1 MEELF
6 GVSMNTI
13 AFWVVLVTVVIFL
26 LLGWVAFR
34 NPVMF
39 KTGLRNIPRR
49 RAQTTLIIFGL
60 MLATVIMTV
69 AFGTGDT
76 VSSTVTDDIYQLTGE
91 TDMLIVWD
99 EEAYPRPED
108 ERVIPLEDVAAWQEQ
123 FAGDPDID
131 GFLPILLETLPVIN
145 VATNLNE
152 SAATVVAYDTSAAA
166 PFGSLRDLDGN
177 VVTVS
182 GNEIVINED
191 LAGEIDAEVGHTL
204 VLLFEGYPLEVVV
217 KAIAPNSFLSGTFN
231 VGASEYPGG
240 TVSFEFLAEV
250 LGRSDI
256 AYAVVVTN
264 AGGVRGGL
272 ERSDVVEAKLNEA
285 LKGTPYRVDPLKK
298 DAIEI
303 AKIVGSIFTTIF
315 IIFGLFSIAAG
326 ILLIFLIFIMLAAE
340 RKPEMGMARAVGAK
354 RRHLVESFLAEGMGY
369 DLGAAIVG
377 LVAGIFVTFGM
388 VELINSV
395 AEEGFGLELRTALTP
410 RSLIVAFCLGVI
422 STFAVIFFAAVRA
435 SRLNIVSAIRD
446 LPEPVAL
453 NPEAATWRG
462 YARAALNAAVAG
474 GAIAVSVFALY
485 RLPDLP
491 IPLMVLLVA
500 ALLFGL
506 VGPWIYVLR
515 GGSFGAPAG
524 ERIGWPE
531 PPVWPVFLVPLSPFY
546 IVAVSI
552 VGVMRDR
559 DPQPPLWLIILGI
572 LLPPIG
578 LLLVAAQDRDRPIA
592 WGAGFGVVGL
602 ALAALFMEWAFSSE
616 SYFFFAGGVSLV
628 FAWAVF
634 TLRYF
639 HVRERA
645 SFTIVAI
652 LLLAFWYISPT
663 GALDFIIGDLEGG
676 PELFFLS
683 GLVMVACGT
692 FLIVYNADILLPPIA
707 TLGARFGRIVPAV
720 KTAVAYPL
728 MARMR
733 TGMTIMMI
741 GLITFSLV
749 MFSTVNDNFEN
760 IFLADD
766 AKGGFD
772 TIVFVNSNNRTD
784 DLLVALQE
792 RGVDTSPIVAV
803 SEQRIA
809 SAGETEIFVDAPDPT
824 DPSAPG
830 RVGTY
835 SVMGVDA
842 AFFGANEFE
851 LKRRAAG
858 YGSDEEVWSAV
869 ATDPTLAVIPGNL
882 TSEGGEFSEFDLL
895 KLDAALVEE
904 GFEPFTLRL
913 HAPGTDLYTNVTV
926 IGQMDDPGDIFW
938 LGIIVQRDTVVAAF
952 PDSDSQRFVIKTT
965 DGIDQ
970 EAFAKSI
977 ESGLPQASAES
988 FQKLLDDQRA
998 ASQGFLL
1005 LFQGFMGLG
1014 LIVGI
1019 AALGVI
1025 AFRAV
1030 VERRQQIGMLR
1041 AIGYQRSMVALSFI
1055 FESGFVALSGIVM
1068 GALMGVSLSW
1078 VLFTSGGIGDAS
1090 QGGDFIVPWLQLIV
1104 ICGIAFGASMIM
1116 TWFPAQ
1122 SASRVAIAEALRYE

>member
-13 AFWVVLVTVVIFL
+13 ATVVVLITAFILAL
-26 LLGWVAFR
+26 LAWVAFR

-76 VSSTVTDDIYQLTGE
+76 VSSTVTEDIYQLTGE
-91 TDMLIVWD
+91 TDMLITWD
-99 EEAYPRPED
+99 EEEFPRPED
-108 ERVIPLEDVAAWQEQ
+108 ERVIPLEDIAVWQAR
-123 FAGDPDID
+123 FADDPDID

-145 VATNLNE
+145 TATNLNE
-152 SAATVVAYDTSAAA
+152 SAATIVAYDTSAAA

-182 GNEIVINED
+182 GNEIVLNED

-204 VLLFEGYPLEVVV
+204 VLLFGGHPVEVVV
-217 KAIAPNSFLSGTFN
+217 AATAPNSFLSGAVD

-240 TVSFEFLAEV
+240 TVSFEFLAEI
-250 LGRSDI
+250 LERSDI

-264 AGGVRGGL
+264 AGGVKDGL
-272 ERSDVVEAKLNEA
+272 ERSDVVEKKLNEA
-285 LKGTPYRVDPLKK
+285 LAGTPYKVEPLKK
-298 DAIEI
+298 DAIEF
-303 AKIVGSIFTTIF
+303 ARFVGSIFTSIF

-369 DLGAAIVG
+369 DLGAAVVG
-377 LVAGIFVTFGM
+377 LIAGVFVTFGM
-388 VELINSV
+388 VALINSV
-395 AEEGFGLELRTALTP
+395 AEEGFGLELRTSLTA
-410 RSLIVAFCLGVI
+410 RSLIVSFCLGVI
-422 STFAVIFFAAVRA
+422 STFIVIFLAAVRA
-435 SRLNIVSAIRD
+435 SRLNIVAAIRD
-446 LPEPVAL
+446 LPEPIVT

-462 YARAALNAAVAG
+462 YARAVLNAAVAG

-485 RLPDLP
+485 RLPDFAGLFT
-491 IPLMVLLVA
+491 IGLLLA
-500 ALLFGL
+500 L
-506 VGPWIYVLR
+506 VGPYLYILR
-515 GGSFGAPAG
+515 GHNFGAPRH
-524 ERIGWPE
+524 ERTSGQGVPLWP
-531 PPVWPVFLVPLSPFY
+531 FILVPLIPFY
-546 IVAVSI
+546 LVALLLVR
-552 VGVMRDR
+552 VMRDR
-559 DPQPPLWLIILGI
+559 DPRVGLWLIILGI
-572 LLPPIG
+572 LLPPLG

-602 ALAALFMEWAFSSE
+602 ALAALFMEWAFSSN

-628 FAWAVF
+628 FGWAVF

-652 LLLAFWYISPT
+652 LLLAFWYVSPT
-663 GALDFIIGDLEGG
+663 GALDFLIGDLEGG

-683 GLVMVACGT
+683 GIVMVACGT

-728 MARMR
+728 TARMR

-749 MFSTVNDNFEN
+749 MFSTVNDNFAN
-760 IFLADD
+760 IFLSDD

-784 DLLVALQE
+784 DLLADLEEQ
-792 RGVDTSPIVAV
+792 GVDTSPIVAV
-803 SEQRIA
+803 SQQRIA
-809 SAGETEIFVDAPDPT
+809 AAFETEIFADVPTPDE
-824 DPSAPG
+824 PSAG
-830 RVGTY
+830 GVVGTFHVIGAD
-835 SVMGVDA
+835 S
-842 AFFGANEFE
+842 AFFDNNEIA

-858 YGSDEEVWSAV
+858 YDSDEAVWSAV
-869 ATDPTLAVIPGNL
+869 ANDATLAVIPGGL
-882 TSEGGEFSEFDLL
+882 TSEGGFDAGDTLR
-895 KLDAALVEE
+895 LDPLLVEE

-913 HAPGTDLYTNVTV
+913 HAPGTDLYTTVTV

-938 LGIIVQRDTVVAAF
+938 LGIILQRDTVVAAF
-952 PDSDSQRFVIKTT
+952 PDSDSQRFVIKTV
-965 DGIDQ
+965 DDIDQ

-977 ESGLPQASAES
+977 ESSLPQASAES

-1068 GALMGVSLSW
+1068 GAVMGVSLSW

-1090 QGGDFIVPWLQLIV
+1090 ESGNFIVPWLQLIV
-1104 ICGIAFGASMIM
+1104 ICGIAFGASMVM

-1122 SASRVAIAEALRYE
+1122 SASRVAVAEALRYE

>member
-1 MEELF
+1 

-13 AFWVVLVTVVIFL
+13 AAVVVVITVGIL
-26 LLGWVAFR
+26 LLLAWVAFR

-99 EEAYPRPED
+99 EEGSPRPED
-108 ERVIPLEDVAAWQEQ
+108 ERVIPLEEVAAWEER
-123 FAGDPDID
+123 FANDPDID

-145 VATNLNE
+145 TATGLNE
-152 SAATVVAYDTSAAA
+152 AGATIVAYDTEAAA

-177 VVTVS
+177 AVTLS
-182 GNEIVINED
+182 GNQVVLNED
-191 LAGEIDAEVGHTL
+191 LAGEVDAEVGHTL
-204 VLLFEGYPLEVVV
+204 VLLYQGYPLEVEVV
-217 KAIAPNSFLSGTFN
+217 AIAPNSFLSGTFN
-231 VGASEYPGG
+231 VGASEFPGG
-240 TVSFEFLAEV
+240 AVSFDFLAEV
-250 LGRSDI
+250 IGRDDI

-272 ERSDVVEAKLNEA
+272 ERSDVVEEKLNEVID
-285 LKGTPYRVDPLKK
+285 GTPYEVQPLKK

-303 AKIVGSIFTTIF
+303 AKLVGSVFTTVF

-377 LVAGIFVTFGM
+377 LVAGVFVTFGM
-388 VELINSV
+388 VGLINAF
-395 AEEGFGLELRTALTP
+395 AETGLGLELRTNLTP
-410 RSLIVAFCLGVI
+410 RSLVVAFCLGVI
-422 STFAVIFFAAVRA
+422 STFIVIFFAAVRA
-435 SRLNIVSAIRD
+435 SRLNIVAAIRD
-446 LPEPVAL
+446 LPEPIVT

-462 YARAALNAAVAG
+462 YARAVLNAAVGG

-485 RLPDLP
+485 RLPDFA
-491 IPLMVLLVA
+491 PLFTI

-506 VGPWIYVLR
+506 VGPYVHMLR
-515 GGSFGAPAG
+515 RQNFGAPRH
-524 ERIGWPE
+524 ERIAGQRIPLWP
-531 PPVWPVFLVPLSPFY
+531 FLLVPLIPFY
-546 IVAVSI
+546 LVALLIVR
-552 VGVMRDR
+552 VMRDR
-559 DPQPPLWLIILGI
+559 NPQVSFWLIVLGI
-572 LLPPIG
+572 LLPPVG
-578 LLLVAAQDRDRPIA
+578 LVLIASQDRDRPIA

-602 ALAALFMEWAFSSE
+602 ALAALFMEWAFSSD
-616 SYFFFAGGVSLV
+616 SYFFFAGGMSLA
-628 FAWAVF
+628 FGWAAF

-639 HVRERA
+639 RLHERI
-645 SFTIVAI
+645 SFTILAC
-652 LLLAFWYISPT
+652 LLLAFWYVSPA

-683 GLVMVACGT
+683 GIVMVACGT
-692 FLIVYNADILLPPIA
+692 FLVVYNADILLPPIA
-707 TLGARFGRIVPAV
+707 TLGARLGRIVPAV

-728 MARMR
+728 TARMR

-749 MFSTVNDNFEN
+749 MFSTVNDNFDN
-760 IFLADD
+760 IFLSDD

-772 TIVFVNSNNRTD
+772 TIVFVNSNNRAD
-784 DLLVALQE
+784 DLVAALEQN
-792 RGVDTSPIVAV
+792 GVDTGPIVAV

-809 SAGETEIFVDAPDPT
+809 SAGETEIFVDAP
-824 DPSAPG
+824 SGPG
-830 RVGTY
+830 VAGTY
-835 SVMGVDA
+835 TVIGADA
-842 AFFGANEFE
+842 AFFATNEFE

-858 YGSDEEVWSAV
+858 YASDEAVWAAV
-869 ATDPTLAVIPGNL
+869 ASDPTLAVIPGNL
-882 TSEGGEFSEFDLL
+882 TSEGGDFSEFDLL
-895 KLDAALVEE
+895 KLDPALVGE
-904 GFEPFTLRL
+904 GFEPFILHL
-913 HAPGTDLYTNVTV
+913 HAPGTDLNTSVTV
-926 IGQMDDPGDIFW
+926 IGQMDDPADIFW
-938 LGIIVQRDTVVAAF
+938 AAIIVQRDTVVAAF
-952 PDSDSQRFVIKTT
+952 PDSDSQRFVIKTR
-965 DGIDQ
+965 DGTDQ

-1014 LIVGI
+1014 LIIGI

-1041 AIGYQRSMVALSFI
+1041 AIGYQRSMVALSFV
-1055 FESGFVALSGIVM
+1055 FESGFVALSGIIL
-1068 GALMGVSLSW
+1068 GAVLGVSLSW
-1078 VLFTSGGIGDAS
+1078 VLFTSGGIGEAS
-1090 QGGDFIVPWLQLIV
+1090 EGADFIVPWLQLIV

-1122 SASRVAIAEALRYE
+1122 SASRVAVAEALRYE

>member
-13 AFWVVLVTVVIFL
+13 ATVVVLITAFILAL
-26 LLGWVAFR
+26 LAWVAFR

-76 VSSTVTDDIYQLTGE
+76 VSSTVTEDIYELTGE
-91 TDMLIVWD
+91 TDMLMTWD
-99 EEAYPRPED
+99 EEEFPRPED
-108 ERVIPLEDVAAWQEQ
+108 ERVISLEDVAVWQEQ
-123 FAGDPDID
+123 FADDPDID
-131 GFLPILLETLPVIN
+131 GFLPLLLETLPVIN
-145 VATNLNE
+145 TATNLNE
-152 SAATVVAYDTSAAA
+152 SAATIVAYDTSAAA

-177 VVTVS
+177 VVTVT
-182 GNEIVINED
+182 GNEIVLNED

-204 VLLFEGYPLEVVV
+204 VLLFGGHPVEVVV
-217 KAIAPNSFLSGTFN
+217 AATAPNSFLSGAVD

-240 TVSFEFLAEV
+240 TVSFEFLAEI
-250 LGRSDI
+250 LERSDI

-264 AGGVRGGL
+264 AGGVKDGL
-272 ERSDVVEAKLNEA
+272 ERSDVVEKKLNEA
-285 LKGTPYRVDPLKK
+285 LAGTPYKVEPLKK
-298 DAIEI
+298 DAIEF
-303 AKIVGSIFTTIF
+303 ARFVGSIFTSIF

-388 VELINSV
+388 VALINSV
-395 AEEGFGLELRTALTP
+395 AEEGFGLELRTSLTA
-410 RSLIVAFCLGVI
+410 RSLIVSFCLGVI
-422 STFAVIFFAAVRA
+422 STFIVIFLAAVRA
-435 SRLNIVSAIRD
+435 SRLNIVAAIRD
-446 LPEPVAL
+446 LPEPIVT

-462 YARAALNAAVAG
+462 YARAVLNAAVAG

-485 RLPDLP
+485 RLPDFAGLFT
-491 IPLMVLLVA
+491 IGLLLA
-500 ALLFGL
+500 L
-506 VGPWIYVLR
+506 VGPYLYILR
-515 GGSFGAPAG
+515 GHNFGAPRH
-524 ERIGWPE
+524 ERIPGQR
-531 PPVWPVFLVPLSPFY
+531 VPLWPFILFPLIPFY
-546 IVAVSI
+546 LVALLLVR
-552 VGVMRDR
+552 VMRDR
-559 DPQPPLWLIILGI
+559 DPRVGLWLIILGI
-572 LLPPIG
+572 LLPPLG
-578 LLLVAAQDRDRPIA
+578 LLLVAAQDRHRPIA

-602 ALAALFMEWAFSSE
+602 ALAALFMEWAFSSN

-628 FAWAVF
+628 FGWAVF

-652 LLLAFWYISPT
+652 LLLAFWYVSPT
-663 GALDFIIGDLEGG
+663 GALDFLIGDLEGG

-683 GLVMVACGT
+683 GIVMVACGT

-728 MARMR
+728 TARMR

-749 MFSTVNDNFEN
+749 MFSTVNDNFAN
-760 IFLADD
+760 IFLSDD

-784 DLLVALQE
+784 DLLADLEEQ
-792 RGVDTSPIVAV
+792 GVDTSSIVAV
-803 SEQRIA
+803 SQQRIA
-809 SAGETEIFVDAPDPT
+809 AAFETEIFADVPTPDE
-824 DPSAPG
+824 PSAG
-830 RVGTY
+830 GVVGTFHVIGAD
-835 SVMGVDA
+835 S
-842 AFFGANEFE
+842 AFFDNNEIA

-858 YGSDEEVWSAV
+858 YDSDEAVWSAV
-869 ATDPTLAVIPGNL
+869 ANDATLAVIPGGL
-882 TSEGGEFSEFDLL
+882 TSEGGFDAGDTLR
-895 KLDAALVEE
+895 LDPLLVEE
-904 GFEPFTLRL
+904 GFEPFTLRF
-913 HAPGTDLYTNVTV
+913 HAPGTDLYTTVTV

-938 LGIIVQRDTVVAAF
+938 LGIILQRDTVVAAF
-952 PDSDSQRFVIKTT
+952 PDSDSQRFVIKTV
-965 DGIDQ
+965 DDIDQ

-977 ESGLPQASAES
+977 ESSLPQASAES

-1068 GALMGVSLSW
+1068 GAVMGVSLSW

-1090 QGGDFIVPWLQLIV
+1090 ESGNFIVPWLQLIV
-1104 ICGIAFGASMIM
+1104 ICGIAFGASMVM

-1122 SASRVAIAEALRYE
+1122 SASRVAVAEALRYE

>member
-13 AFWVVLVTVVIFL
+13 AAVVVVITVGIL
-26 LLGWVAFR
+26 LLLAFVAVR

-99 EEAYPRPED
+99 EEGSPRPED
-108 ERVIPLEDVAAWQEQ
+108 ERVIPLEEVAAWEER
-123 FAGDPDID
+123 FANDPDID

-145 VATNLNE
+145 TATGLNE
-152 SAATVVAYDTSAAA
+152 AGATIVAYDTEAAA

-177 VVTVS
+177 AVTLS
-182 GNEIVINED
+182 GNQVVLNED
-191 LAGEIDAEVGHTL
+191 LAGEVDAEVGHTL
-204 VLLFEGYPLEVVV
+204 VLLYQGYPVEVEVV
-217 KAIAPNSFLSGTFN
+217 AIAPNSFLSGTFN
-231 VGASEYPGG
+231 VGASEFPGG
-240 TVSFEFLAEV
+240 AVSFDFLAE
-250 LGRSDI
+250 LIGRDDI

-264 AGGVRGGL
+264 AGRVRDGL
-272 ERSDVVEAKLNEA
+272 ERSDVVEEKLNEVID
-285 LKGTPYRVDPLKK
+285 GTPYEVQPLKK

-303 AKIVGSIFTTIF
+303 ARLVGSVFTTVF

-377 LVAGIFVTFGM
+377 LVAGVFVTFGM
-388 VELINSV
+388 VALINAF
-395 AEEGFGLELRTALTP
+395 AETGLGLELRTNLTP
-410 RSLIVAFCLGVI
+410 RSLVVAFCLGVI
-422 STFAVIFFAAVRA
+422 STFIVIFFAAVRA
-435 SRLNIVSAIRD
+435 SRLNIVAAIRD
-446 LPEPVAL
+446 LPEPIVT

-462 YARAALNAAVAG
+462 YARAVLNAAVVG

-485 RLPDLP
+485 RLPDSA
-491 IPLMVLLVA
+491 PLFTI

-506 VGPWIYVLR
+506 VGPYVHMLR
-515 GGSFGAPAG
+515 RQNFGAPRH
-524 ERIGWPE
+524 ERIAGQRIPLWP
-531 PPVWPVFLVPLSPFY
+531 FLLVPLIPFY
-546 IVAVSI
+546 LVALLIVR
-552 VGVMRDR
+552 VMRDR
-559 DPQPPLWLIILGI
+559 NPRVGFWLIVLGI
-572 LLPPIG
+572 LLPPVG
-578 LLLVAAQDRDRPIA
+578 LVLIASQDRDRPIA

-602 ALAALFMEWAFSSE
+602 ALAALFMEWAFSSD
-616 SYFFFAGGVSLV
+616 SYFFFAAGMSLA
-628 FAWAVF
+628 FGWAAF

-639 HVRERA
+639 RLHERI
-645 SFTIVAI
+645 SFTILAC
-652 LLLAFWYISPT
+652 LLLAFWYVSPA

-683 GLVMVACGT
+683 GIVMVACGT
-692 FLIVYNADILLPPIA
+692 FLVVYNADILLPPIA
-707 TLGARFGRIVPAV
+707 TLGARLGRIVPAV

-728 MARMR
+728 TARMR

-749 MFSTVNDNFEN
+749 MFSTVNDNFDN
-760 IFLADD
+760 IFLSDD

-772 TIVFVNSNNRTD
+772 TIVFVNSNNRAD
-784 DLLVALQE
+784 DLVAALEQN
-792 RGVDTSPIVAV
+792 GVDTAPIVAV

-809 SAGETEIFVDAPDPT
+809 FAGETEIFVDAL
-824 DPSAPG
+824 SGPG
-830 RVGTY
+830 VAGTY
-835 SVMGVDA
+835 TVIGADA
-842 AFFGANEFE
+842 AFFATNNFE

-858 YGSDEEVWSAV
+858 YASDEEVWAAV
-869 ATDPTLAVIPGNL
+869 AADPTLAVIPGNL
-882 TSEGGEFSEFDLL
+882 TSEGGDFSEFDLL
-895 KLDAALVEE
+895 KLDPALVGE
-904 GFEPFTLRL
+904 GFQPFTLHL
-913 HAPGTDLYTNVTV
+913 HAPGTDLNTSVTV
-926 IGQMDDPGDIFW
+926 IGQMDDPADIFW
-938 LGIIVQRDTVVAAF
+938 AAIIVQRDTVVAAF
-952 PDSDSQRFVIKTT
+952 PDSDSQRFVLKTR
-965 DGIDQ
+965 DGTDQ

-1014 LIVGI
+1014 LIIGI

-1041 AIGYQRSMVALSFI
+1041 AIGYQRSMVALSFV
-1055 FESGFVALSGIVM
+1055 FESGFVALSGIIL
-1068 GALMGVSLSW
+1068 GAVLGVSLSW
-1078 VLFTSGGIGDAS
+1078 VLFTSGGIGEAS
-1090 QGGDFIVPWLQLIV
+1090 EGADFIVPWLQLIV
-1104 ICGIAFGASMIM
+1104 ICGIAFGASMIL

-1122 SASRVAIAEALRYE
+1122 SASRVAVAEALRYE

>member
-13 AFWVVLVTVVIFL
+13 AFWVVLVTVLIFL

-76 VSSTVTDDIYQLTGE
+76 VSSTVTDDIYELTGE

-152 SAATVVAYDTSAAA
+152 SAATVVAYDTGAAA

-231 VGASEYPGG
+231 VGASEFPGG

-264 AGGVRGGL
+264 AGGVRDGL
-272 ERSDVVEAKLNEA
+272 ERSDVVEAKLSKA
-285 LKGTPYRVDPLKK
+285 LEGTPYRVDPLKK

-303 AKIVGSIFTTIF
+303 AKIFGSIFTTIF

-395 AEEGFGLELRTALTP
+395 AEEGFGLELRTTLTP

-422 STFAVIFFAAVRA
+422 STFLVIFLAAIRA

-446 LPEPVAL
+446 LPEPIVT

-462 YARAALNAAVAG
+462 YARAVLNAAVAG

-485 RLPDLP
+485 RLPDFAWVFT
-491 IPLMVLLVA
+491 I

-506 VGPWIYVLR
+506 VGPFLYVLR
-515 GGSFGAPAG
+515 RHNFGAPRH
-524 ERIGWPE
+524 ERIAGQGVLLWPF
-531 PPVWPVFLVPLSPFY
+531 VLFPLIPFY
-546 IVAVSI
+546 LVAMLV
-552 VGVMRDR
+552 VRVMRDR
-559 DPQPPLWLIILGI
+559 EPRPGLWLIIVGI
-572 LLPPIG
+572 LLPPVG
-578 LLLVAAQDRDRPIA
+578 LLLVASQDRDRPIA

-602 ALAALFMEWAFSSE
+602 ALAALFMEWAFSSN

-652 LLLAFWYISPT
+652 LLLAFWYVSPT

-683 GLVMVACGT
+683 GIVMVACGT

-707 TLGARFGRIVPAV
+707 TA
-720 KTAVAYPL
+720 
-728 MARMR
+728 
-733 TGMTIMMI
+733 
-741 GLITFSLV
+741 
-749 MFSTVNDNFEN
+749 
-760 IFLADD
+760 
-766 AKGGFD
+766 GG
-772 TIVFVNSNNRTD
+772 
-784 DLLVALQE
+784 
-792 RGVDTSPIVAV
+792 
-803 SEQRIA
+803 
-809 SAGETEIFVDAPDPT
+809 
-824 DPSAPG
+824 
-830 RVGTY
+830 
-835 SVMGVDA
+835 
-842 AFFGANEFE
+842 
-851 LKRRAAG
+851 
-858 YGSDEEVWSAV
+858 
-869 ATDPTLAVIPGNL
+869 
-882 TSEGGEFSEFDLL
+882 
-895 KLDAALVEE
+895 
-904 GFEPFTLRL
+904 
-913 HAPGTDLYTNVTV
+913 APGTH
-926 IGQMDDPGDIFW
+926 
-938 LGIIVQRDTVVAAF
+938 
-952 PDSDSQRFVIKTT
+952 
-965 DGIDQ
+965 
-970 EAFAKSI
+970 
-977 ESGLPQASAES
+977 
-988 FQKLLDDQRA
+988 RA
-998 ASQGFLL
+998 
-1005 LFQGFMGLG
+1005 
-1014 LIVGI
+1014 
-1019 AALGVI
+1019 
-1025 AFRAV
+1025 
-1030 VERRQQIGMLR
+1030 RRQDGRRLSPHGPHAHRHDDHDDRSHHLLPRHVLHRQRQLR
-1041 AIGYQRSMVALSFI
+1041 QHLPLRRR
-1055 FESGFVALSGIVM
+1055 
-1068 GALMGVSLSW
+1068 
-1078 VLFTSGGIGDAS
+1078 
-1090 QGGDFIVPWLQLIV
+1090 QG
-1104 ICGIAFGASMIM
+1104 
-1116 TWFPAQ
+1116 
-1122 SASRVAIAEALRYE
+1122 RLRHHRLRQQ

>member
-1 MEELF
+1 MEEIF

-13 AFWVVLVTVVIFL
+13 AAVVVVITVGIL
-26 LLGWVAFR
+26 LLLAFVAFR

-76 VSSTVTDDIYQLTGE
+76 VSSTVTDDIYQLAGE

-99 EEAYPRPED
+99 EEGSPRPED
-108 ERVIPLEDVAAWQEQ
+108 ERVIPLEEVAAWEER
-123 FAGDPDID
+123 FANDPDID

-145 VATNLNE
+145 TATGLNE
-152 SAATVVAYDTSAAA
+152 AGATIVAYDTTAAA

-182 GNEIVINED
+182 GNEIVVNED
-191 LAGEIDAEVGHTL
+191 LAGEIDAEVGQTL
-204 VLLFEGYPLEVVV
+204 VLLLGGYPVEVVV
-217 KAIAPNSFLSGTFN
+217 AAIAPNSFLSGTFN
-231 VGASEYPGG
+231 IGASEYPGG
-240 TVSFEFLAEV
+240 TVSFDFLSGILELDEV
-250 LGRSDI
+250 

-264 AGGVRGGL
+264 AGGVRDGL
-272 ERSDVVEAKLNEA
+272 ERSDVVEEKLHEVID
-285 LKGTPYRVDPLKK
+285 GTPYEVQPLKK

-303 AKIVGSIFTTIF
+303 AKLVGSVFTTVF

-369 DLGAAIVG
+369 DLGAAVVG
-377 LVAGIFVTFGM
+377 LVAGVFVTFGM
-388 VELINSV
+388 VALINAF
-395 AEEGFGLELRTALTP
+395 AEAGLGLELRTNLTP
-410 RSLIVAFCLGVI
+410 RSLVVAFCLGVI
-422 STFAVIFFAAVRA
+422 STFIVIFFAAVRA
-435 SRLNIVSAIRD
+435 SRLNIVAAIRD
-446 LPEPVAL
+446 LPEPIAT

-462 YARAALNAAVAG
+462 YARAVLNAAVAG

-485 RLPDLP
+485 RLPDFA
-491 IPLMVLLVA
+491 PLFSI

-506 VGPWIYVLR
+506 VGPYVHMLR
-515 GGSFGAPAG
+515 RQNFGAPRH
-524 ERIGWPE
+524 ERIAGQRIPLWP
-531 PPVWPVFLVPLSPFY
+531 FLLVPLIPFY
-546 IVAVSI
+546 VVALLIVR
-552 VGVMRDR
+552 VMRDR
-559 DPQPPLWLIILGI
+559 NPQVSFWLIVFGI
-572 LLPPIG
+572 LLPPVG
-578 LLLVAAQDRDRPIA
+578 LVLIASQDRDRPIA

-602 ALAALFMEWAFSSE
+602 ALAALFMEWAFSSN
-616 SYFFFAGGVSLV
+616 SYFFFAGGMSLA
-628 FAWAVF
+628 FGWAAF

-639 HVRERA
+639 RLHERI
-645 SFTIVAI
+645 SFTILAC
-652 LLLAFWYISPT
+652 LLLAFWYVSPA

-683 GLVMVACGT
+683 GIVMVACGT
-692 FLIVYNADILLPPIA
+692 FLVVYNADILLPPIA
-707 TLGARFGRIVPAV
+707 TLGARLGRIVPAV

-728 MARMR
+728 TARMR

-749 MFSTVNDNFEN
+749 MFSTVNDNFTN
-760 IFLADD
+760 IFLSDD

-784 DLLVALQE
+784 DLVATLE
-792 RGVDTSPIVAV
+792 ENGVDTTPIVAV

-809 SAGETEIFVDAPDPT
+809 WAGETEIFVDAP
-824 DPSAPG
+824 SGPG
-830 RVGTY
+830 VAGTFT
-835 SVMGVDA
+835 VIGADA
-842 AFFGANEFE
+842 AFFATNEFE

-858 YGSDEEVWSAV
+858 YGSDEEVWAAV
-869 ATDPTLAVIPGNL
+869 ASDPTLAVIPGEL
-882 TSEGGEFSEFDLL
+882 TDAAGAEFSEFALL
-895 KLDAALVEE
+895 TLDPALVGE
-904 GFEPFTLRL
+904 GFEPFTLHL
-913 HAPGTDLYTNVTV
+913 HAPGTDLNTSVTV

-938 LGIIVQRDTVVAAF
+938 NGIIVQRDTVVAAF
-952 PDSDSQRFVIKTT
+952 PDSDSQRFVLKNR
-965 DGIDQ
+965 DGTDQ

-1014 LIVGI
+1014 LIIGI

-1041 AIGYQRSMVALSFI
+1041 AIGYQRSMVALSFV
-1055 FESGFVALSGIVM
+1055 FESGFVALSGIIL
-1068 GALMGVSLSW
+1068 GAVLGVSLSW
-1078 VLFTSGGIGDAS
+1078 VLFTSGGIGEAS
-1090 QGGDFIVPWLQLIV
+1090 EGGDFIVPWLQLIV

-1122 SASRVAIAEALRYE
+1122 SASRVAVAEALRYE

>member
-13 AFWVVLVTVVIFL
+13 AAVVVVITVGIL
-26 LLGWVAFR
+26 LLLAWVAFR

-99 EEAYPRPED
+99 EEGSPRPED
-108 ERVIPLEDVAAWQEQ
+108 ERVIPLEEVAAWEER
-123 FAGDPDID
+123 FANDPDID

-145 VATNLNE
+145 TATGLNE
-152 SAATVVAYDTSAAA
+152 AGATIVAYDTEAAA

-177 VVTVS
+177 AVTLS
-182 GNEIVINED
+182 GNQVVLNED
-191 LAGEIDAEVGHTL
+191 LAGEVDAEVGHTL
-204 VLLFEGYPLEVVV
+204 VLLYQGYPLEVEVV
-217 KAIAPNSFLSGTFN
+217 AIAPNSFLSGTFN
-231 VGASEYPGG
+231 VGASEFPGG
-240 TVSFEFLAEV
+240 AVSFDFLAEV
-250 LGRSDI
+250 IGRDDI

-272 ERSDVVEAKLNEA
+272 ERSDVVEEKLNEVID
-285 LKGTPYRVDPLKK
+285 GTPYEVQPLKK

-303 AKIVGSIFTTIF
+303 AKLVGSVFTTVF

-377 LVAGIFVTFGM
+377 LVAGVFVTFGM
-388 VELINSV
+388 VGLINAF
-395 AEEGFGLELRTALTP
+395 AETGLGLELRTNLTP
-410 RSLIVAFCLGVI
+410 RSLVVAFCLGVI
-422 STFAVIFFAAVRA
+422 STFIVIFFAAVRA
-435 SRLNIVSAIRD
+435 SRLNIVAAIRD
-446 LPEPVAL
+446 LPEPIVT

-462 YARAALNAAVAG
+462 YARAVLNAAVGG

-485 RLPDLP
+485 RLPDFA
-491 IPLMVLLVA
+491 PLFTI

-506 VGPWIYVLR
+506 VGPYVHMLR
-515 GGSFGAPAG
+515 RQNFGAPRH
-524 ERIGWPE
+524 ERIAGQRIPLWP
-531 PPVWPVFLVPLSPFY
+531 FLLVPLIPFY
-546 IVAVSI
+546 LVALLIVR
-552 VGVMRDR
+552 VMRDR
-559 DPQPPLWLIILGI
+559 NPQVSFWLIVLGI
-572 LLPPIG
+572 LLPPVG
-578 LLLVAAQDRDRPIA
+578 LVLIASQDRDRPIA

-602 ALAALFMEWAFSSE
+602 ALAALFMEWAFSSD
-616 SYFFFAGGVSLV
+616 SYFFFAGGMSLA
-628 FAWAVF
+628 FGWAAF

-639 HVRERA
+639 RLHERI
-645 SFTIVAI
+645 SFTILAC
-652 LLLAFWYISPT
+652 LLLAFWYVSPA

-683 GLVMVACGT
+683 GIVMVACGT
-692 FLIVYNADILLPPIA
+692 FLVVYNADILLPPIA
-707 TLGARFGRIVPAV
+707 TLGARLGRIVPAV

-728 MARMR
+728 TARMR

-749 MFSTVNDNFEN
+749 MFSTVNDNFDN
-760 IFLADD
+760 IFLSDD

-772 TIVFVNSNNRTD
+772 TIVFVNSNNRAD
-784 DLLVALQE
+784 DLVAALEQN
-792 RGVDTSPIVAV
+792 GVDTGPIVAV

-809 SAGETEIFVDAPDPT
+809 SAGETEIFVDAP
-824 DPSAPG
+824 SGPG
-830 RVGTY
+830 VAGTY
-835 SVMGVDA
+835 TVIGADA
-842 AFFGANEFE
+842 AFFATNEFE

-858 YGSDEEVWSAV
+858 YASDEAVWAAV
-869 ATDPTLAVIPGNL
+869 ASDPTLAVIPGNL
-882 TSEGGEFSEFDLL
+882 TSEGGDFSEFDLL
-895 KLDAALVEE
+895 KLDPALVGE
-904 GFEPFTLRL
+904 GFEPFILHL
-913 HAPGTDLYTNVTV
+913 HAPGTDLNTSVTV
-926 IGQMDDPGDIFW
+926 IGQMDDPADIFW
-938 LGIIVQRDTVVAAF
+938 AAIIVQRDTVVAAF
-952 PDSDSQRFVIKTT
+952 PDSDSQRFVIKTR
-965 DGIDQ
+965 DGTDQ

-1014 LIVGI
+1014 LIIGI

-1041 AIGYQRSMVALSFI
+1041 AIGYQRSMVALSFV
-1055 FESGFVALSGIVM
+1055 FESGFVALSGIIL
-1068 GALMGVSLSW
+1068 GAVLGVSLSW
-1078 VLFTSGGIGDAS
+1078 VLFTSGGIGEAS
-1090 QGGDFIVPWLQLIV
+1090 EGADFIVPWLQLIV

-1122 SASRVAIAEALRYE
+1122 SASRVAVAEALRYE

>member
-13 AFWVVLVTVVIFL
+13 AAVVVLITAAIFAL
-26 LLGWVAFR
+26 LAFVAIR

-76 VSSTVTDDIYQLTGE
+76 VSSTVTDDIYELTGE

-99 EEAYPRPED
+99 EEEFPRPED

-123 FAGDPDID
+123 FAGDADID
-131 GFLPILLETLPVIN
+131 GFLPLLLETLPVIN
-145 VATNLNE
+145 TATNLNE
-152 SAATVVAYDTSAAA
+152 SGATIVAYDTAAAA

-204 VLLFEGYPLEVVV
+204 VLLFGGDPVEVVV
-217 KAIAPNSFLSGTFN
+217 AAIAPNSFLSGAFDL
-231 VGASEYPGG
+231 GASEYPGG
-240 TVSFEFLAEV
+240 AVSFDFLAAVIE
-250 LGRSDI
+250 RNDI

-264 AGGVRGGL
+264 AGGVKEGL
-272 ERSDVVEAKLNEA
+272 ERSDVVEAKLSEA
-285 LKGTPYRVDPLKK
+285 LEGTPYKVEPLKK

-303 AKIVGSIFTTIF
+303 AKLVGSIFTTIF
-315 IIFGLFSIAAG
+315 LIFGLFSIAAG

-377 LVAGIFVTFGM
+377 MVAGIFVTFGM
-388 VELINSV
+388 VALINAF
-395 AEEGFGLELRTALTP
+395 AEEGLGLELRTSLTP

-422 STFAVIFFAAVRA
+422 STFLVIFLAAIRA
-435 SRLNIVSAIRD
+435 SRLNIVAAIRD
-446 LPEPVAL
+446 LPEPIVT

-462 YARAALNAAVAG
+462 YARAVLNAAVAG

-485 RLPDLP
+485 RLPDFAGLFS
-491 IPLMVLLVA
+491 I

-506 VGPWIYVLR
+506 VGPYVYVLR
-515 GGSFGAPAG
+515 RHNFGAPTR
-524 ERIGWPE
+524 ERIAGQGVPLWP
-531 PPVWPVFLVPLSPFY
+531 FILVPLIPFY
-546 IVAVSI
+546 LVAMLIVR
-552 VGVMRDR
+552 VMRDR
-559 DPQPPLWLIILGI
+559 NPNPGLWLIILGI
-572 LLPPIG
+572 LLPPFG
-578 LLLVAAQDRDRPIA
+578 LVLVASQDRDRPIA

-602 ALAALFMEWAFSSE
+602 ALAGLFMEWAFSSE

-683 GLVMVACGT
+683 GIVMVACGT

-749 MFSTVNDNFEN
+749 MFSTVNDNFDN
-760 IFLADD
+760 IFLSDD
-766 AKGGFD
+766 SKGGFD
-772 TIVFVNSNNRTD
+772 TLVVVNSNNRTED
-784 DLLVALQE
+784 LVAELEE
-792 RGVDTSPIVAV
+792 RGVDTSFIVAV

-809 SAGETEIFVDAPDPT
+809 AAFETEIFADVPVPDE
-824 DPSAPG
+824 PSADG
-830 RVGTY
+830 VVGTFHVIGAD
-835 SVMGVDA
+835 S
-842 AFFGANEFE
+842 AFFEYNAIE

-858 YGSDEEVWSAV
+858 YDSDEAVWNAL
-869 ATDPTLAVIPGNL
+869 ANDPTLAVIPGGI
-882 TSEGGEFSEFDLL
+882 TSEGGFDPGDTLR
-895 KLDAALVEE
+895 LDPAVVEE

-913 HAPGTDLYTNVTV
+913 HAPGTELFTTVTV

-952 PDSDSQRFVIKTT
+952 PDSDTQRFVIKTVG
-965 DGIDQ
+965 GIDQ

-977 ESGLPQASAES
+977 ESSLPQASAES

-1014 LIVGI
+1014 LIIGI

-1068 GALMGVSLSW
+1068 GAVMGVSLSW

-1090 QGGDFIVPWLQLIV
+1090 EGSDFIVPWLQLIV
-1104 ICGIAFGASMIM
+1104 ICGIAFGASMVM

>member
-1 MEELF
+1 MEEIF
-6 GVSMNTI
+6 GLSMN
-13 AFWVVLVTVVIFL
+13 VLAVAVVIVTAVIL
-26 LLGWVAFR
+26 LLLAFVAVR

-76 VSSTVTDDIYQLTGE
+76 VSSTVTDDIYQLAGE

-99 EEAYPRPED
+99 EEGSPRPED
-108 ERVIPLEDVAAWQEQ
+108 ERVIPLEEVAAWEER
-123 FAGDPDID
+123 FANDPDID

-145 VATNLNE
+145 TATGLNE
-152 SAATVVAYDTSAAA
+152 AGATIVAYDTTAAA

-182 GNEIVINED
+182 GNEIVVNED
-191 LAGEIDAEVGHTL
+191 LAGEIDAEVGQTL
-204 VLLFEGYPLEVVV
+204 VLLLGGYPVEVVV
-217 KAIAPNSFLSGTFN
+217 AAIAPNSFLSGTFN
-231 VGASEYPGG
+231 IGASEYPGG
-240 TVSFEFLAEV
+240 TVSFDFLSGILELDEV
-250 LGRSDI
+250 

-264 AGGVRGGL
+264 AGGVRDGL
-272 ERSDVVEAKLNEA
+272 ERSDVVEEKLNEVID
-285 LKGTPYRVDPLKK
+285 GTPYEVQPLKK

-303 AKIVGSIFTTIF
+303 AKLVGSVFTTVF

-369 DLGAAIVG
+369 DLGAAVVG
-377 LVAGIFVTFGM
+377 LVAGVFVTFGM
-388 VELINSV
+388 VALINAF
-395 AEEGFGLELRTALTP
+395 AEAGLGLELRTNLTP
-410 RSLIVAFCLGVI
+410 RSLVVAFCLGVI
-422 STFAVIFFAAVRA
+422 STFIVIFFAAVRA
-435 SRLNIVSAIRD
+435 SRLNIVAAIRD
-446 LPEPVAL
+446 LPEPIAT

-462 YARAALNAAVAG
+462 YARAVLNAAVAG

-485 RLPDLP
+485 RLPDFA
-491 IPLMVLLVA
+491 PLFSI

-506 VGPWIYVLR
+506 VGPYVHMLR
-515 GGSFGAPAG
+515 RQNFGAPRH
-524 ERIGWPE
+524 ERIAGQRIPLWP
-531 PPVWPVFLVPLSPFY
+531 FLLVPLIPFY
-546 IVAVSI
+546 VVALLIVR
-552 VGVMRDR
+552 VMRDR
-559 DPQPPLWLIILGI
+559 NPEVSFWLIVFGI
-572 LLPPIG
+572 LLPPVG
-578 LLLVAAQDRDRPIA
+578 LVLIASQDRDRPIA

-602 ALAALFMEWAFSSE
+602 ALAALFMEWAFSSN
-616 SYFFFAGGVSLV
+616 SYFFFAGGMSLA
-628 FAWAVF
+628 FGWAAF

-639 HVRERA
+639 RLHERI
-645 SFTIVAI
+645 SFTILAC
-652 LLLAFWYISPT
+652 LLLAFWYVSPA

-683 GLVMVACGT
+683 GIVMVACGT
-692 FLIVYNADILLPPIA
+692 FLVVYNADILLPPIA
-707 TLGARFGRIVPAV
+707 TLGARLGRIVPAV

-728 MARMR
+728 TARMR

-749 MFSTVNDNFEN
+749 MFSTVNDNFTN
-760 IFLADD
+760 IFLSDD

-784 DLLVALQE
+784 DLVATLE
-792 RGVDTSPIVAV
+792 ENGVDTTPIVAV

-809 SAGETEIFVDAPDPT
+809 WAGETEIFVDAP
-824 DPSAPG
+824 SGPG
-830 RVGTY
+830 VAGTFT
-835 SVMGVDA
+835 VIGADA
-842 AFFGANEFE
+842 AFFATNEFE

-858 YGSDEEVWSAV
+858 YGSDEEVWAAV
-869 ATDPTLAVIPGNL
+869 ASDPTLAVIPGEL
-882 TSEGGEFSEFDLL
+882 TDAAGAEFSEFALL
-895 KLDAALVEE
+895 TLDPALVGE
-904 GFEPFTLRL
+904 GFEPFTLHL
-913 HAPGTDLYTNVTV
+913 HAPGTDLNTSVTV

-938 LGIIVQRDTVVAAF
+938 NGIIVQRDTVVAAF
-952 PDSDSQRFVIKTT
+952 PDSDSQRFVLKNR
-965 DGIDQ
+965 DGTDQ

-1014 LIVGI
+1014 LIIGI

-1041 AIGYQRSMVALSFI
+1041 AIGYQRSMVALSFV
-1055 FESGFVALSGIVM
+1055 FESGFVALSGIIL
-1068 GALMGVSLSW
+1068 GAVLGVSLSW
-1078 VLFTSGGIGDAS
+1078 VLFTSGGIGEAS
-1090 QGGDFIVPWLQLIV
+1090 EGGDFIVPWLQLIV

-1122 SASRVAIAEALRYE
+1122 SASRVAVAEALRYE

>member
-1 MEELF
+1 MEEIF

-13 AFWVVLVTVVIFL
+13 AAVVVVITVGIL
-26 LLGWVAFR
+26 LLLAFVAFR

-76 VSSTVTDDIYQLTGE
+76 VSSTVTDDIYQLAGE

-99 EEAYPRPED
+99 EEGSPRPED
-108 ERVIPLEDVAAWQEQ
+108 ERVIPLAEVAAWEER
-123 FAGDPDID
+123 FANDPDID

-145 VATNLNE
+145 TATGLNE
-152 SAATVVAYDTSAAA
+152 AGATIVAYDTTAAA

-182 GNEIVINED
+182 GNEIVVNED
-191 LAGEIDAEVGHTL
+191 LAGEIDAEVGQTL
-204 VLLFEGYPLEVVV
+204 VLLLGGYPVEVVV
-217 KAIAPNSFLSGTFN
+217 AAIAPNSFLSGTFN
-231 VGASEYPGG
+231 IGASEYPGG
-240 TVSFEFLAEV
+240 TVSFDFLSGILELDEV
-250 LGRSDI
+250 

-264 AGGVRGGL
+264 AGGVRDGL
-272 ERSDVVEAKLNEA
+272 ERSDVVEEKLNEVID
-285 LKGTPYRVDPLKK
+285 GTPYEVQPLKK

-303 AKIVGSIFTTIF
+303 AKLVGSVFTTIF

-369 DLGAAIVG
+369 DLGAAVVG
-377 LVAGIFVTFGM
+377 LVAGVFVTFGM
-388 VELINSV
+388 VALINAF
-395 AEEGFGLELRTALTP
+395 AEAGLGLELRTNLTP
-410 RSLIVAFCLGVI
+410 RSLVVAFCLGVI
-422 STFAVIFFAAVRA
+422 STFIVIFFAAVRA
-435 SRLNIVSAIRD
+435 SRLNIVAAIRD
-446 LPEPVAL
+446 LPEPIAT

-462 YARAALNAAVAG
+462 YARAVLNAAVAG

-485 RLPDLP
+485 RLPDFA
-491 IPLMVLLVA
+491 PLFSI

-506 VGPWIYVLR
+506 VGPYVHMLR
-515 GGSFGAPAG
+515 RQNFGAPRH
-524 ERIGWPE
+524 ERIAGQRIPLWP
-531 PPVWPVFLVPLSPFY
+531 FLLVPLIPFY
-546 IVAVSI
+546 VVALLIVR
-552 VGVMRDR
+552 VMRDR
-559 DPQPPLWLIILGI
+559 NPQVSFWLIVFGI
-572 LLPPIG
+572 LLPPVG
-578 LLLVAAQDRDRPIA
+578 LVLIASQDRDRPIA

-602 ALAALFMEWAFSSE
+602 ALAALFMEWAFSSN
-616 SYFFFAGGVSLV
+616 SYFFFAGGMSLA
-628 FAWAVF
+628 FGWAAF

-639 HVRERA
+639 RLHERI
-645 SFTIVAI
+645 SFTILAC
-652 LLLAFWYISPT
+652 LLLAFWYVSPA

-683 GLVMVACGT
+683 GIVMVACGT
-692 FLIVYNADILLPPIA
+692 FLVVYNADILLPPIA
-707 TLGARFGRIVPAV
+707 TLGARLGRIVPAV

-728 MARMR
+728 TARMR

-749 MFSTVNDNFEN
+749 MFSTVNDNFTN
-760 IFLADD
+760 IFLSDD

-784 DLLVALQE
+784 DLVATLE
-792 RGVDTSPIVAV
+792 ENGVDTTPIVAV

-809 SAGETEIFVDAPDPT
+809 WAGETEIFVDAP
-824 DPSAPG
+824 SGPG
-830 RVGTY
+830 VAGTFT
-835 SVMGVDA
+835 VIGADA
-842 AFFGANEFE
+842 AFFATNEFE

-858 YGSDEEVWSAV
+858 YGSDEEVWAAV
-869 ATDPTLAVIPGNL
+869 ASDPTLAVIPGEL
-882 TSEGGEFSEFDLL
+882 TDAAGAEFSEFALL
-895 KLDAALVEE
+895 TLDPALVGE
-904 GFEPFTLRL
+904 GFEPFTLHL
-913 HAPGTDLYTNVTV
+913 HAPGTDLNTSVTV
-926 IGQMDDPGDIFW
+926 IGQVDDPGDIFW
-938 LGIIVQRDTVVAAF
+938 NGIIVQRDTLVAAF
-952 PDSDSQRFVIKTT
+952 PDSDSQRFVVKTR
-965 DGIDQ
+965 DGTDQ

-1014 LIVGI
+1014 LIIGI

-1041 AIGYQRSMVALSFI
+1041 AIGYQRSMVALSFV
-1055 FESGFVALSGIVM
+1055 FESGFVALSGIIL
-1068 GALMGVSLSW
+1068 GAVLGVSLSW
-1078 VLFTSGGIGDAS
+1078 VLFSSGGIGEAS
-1090 QGGDFIVPWLQLIV
+1090 EGSDFIVPWLQLIV

-1122 SASRVAIAEALRYE
+1122 SASRVAVAEALRYE

>member
-13 AFWVVLVTVVIFL
+13 ATVVVLITAFILAL
-26 LLGWVAFR
+26 LAWVAFR

-76 VSSTVTDDIYQLTGE
+76 VSSTVTEDIYQLTGE
-91 TDMLIVWD
+91 TDMLITWD
-99 EEAYPRPED
+99 EEEFPRPED
-108 ERVIPLEDVAAWQEQ
+108 ERVIPLEDIAVWQER
-123 FAGDPDID
+123 FADDPDID

-145 VATNLNE
+145 TATNLNE
-152 SAATVVAYDTSAAA
+152 SAATIVAYDTTAAA

-177 VVTVS
+177 VVTVA
-182 GNEIVINED
+182 GNEIVLNED

-204 VLLFEGYPLEVVV
+204 VLLFGGYPVEVVV
-217 KAIAPNSFLSGTFN
+217 AAIAPNSFLSGTFN
-231 VGASEYPGG
+231 VGASEFPGG
-240 TVSFEFLAEV
+240 TVSFEFLAGILE
-250 LGRSDI
+250 RSDI

-264 AGGVRGGL
+264 AGGVKEGL
-272 ERSDVVEAKLNEA
+272 ERSDVVEEKLNEA
-285 LKGTPYRVDPLKK
+285 LAGTPYKVEPLKK

-303 AKIVGSIFTTIF
+303 AKLVGSLFTTIF

-369 DLGAAIVG
+369 DLGAAVVG
-377 LVAGIFVTFGM
+377 LIAGVFVTFGM
-388 VELINSV
+388 VALINSV
-395 AEEGFGLELRTALTP
+395 AEEGFGLELRTSLTA
-410 RSLIVAFCLGVI
+410 RSLIVSFCLGVI
-422 STFAVIFFAAVRA
+422 STFIVIFLAAVRA
-435 SRLNIVSAIRD
+435 SRLNIVAAIRD
-446 LPEPVAL
+446 LPEPIVT

-462 YARAALNAAVAG
+462 YARAVLNAAVAG

-485 RLPDLP
+485 RLPDFAGLFT
-491 IPLMVLLVA
+491 IGLLLA
-500 ALLFGL
+500 L
-506 VGPWIYVLR
+506 VGPYLYILR
-515 GGSFGAPAG
+515 GHNFGAPRH
-524 ERIGWPE
+524 ERIPGQR
-531 PPVWPVFLVPLSPFY
+531 VPLWPFILFPLIPFY
-546 IVAVSI
+546 LVALLLVR
-552 VGVMRDR
+552 VMRDR
-559 DPQPPLWLIILGI
+559 DPRVGLWLIILGI
-572 LLPPIG
+572 LLPPLG

-602 ALAALFMEWAFSSE
+602 ALAALFMEWAFSSN

-628 FAWAVF
+628 FGWAVF

-652 LLLAFWYISPT
+652 LLLAFWYVSPT
-663 GALDFIIGDLEGG
+663 GALDFLIGDLEGG

-683 GLVMVACGT
+683 GIVMVACGT

-728 MARMR
+728 TARMR

-749 MFSTVNDNFEN
+749 MFSTVNDNFDN
-760 IFLADD
+760 IFLSDD

-784 DLLVALQE
+784 DLLADLEEQ
-792 RGVDTSPIVAV
+792 GVDTSPIVAV
-803 SEQRIA
+803 SQQRIA
-809 SAGETEIFVDAPDPT
+809 AAYETEIFADVPT
-824 DPSAPG
+824 PGEPSTG
-830 RVGTY
+830 GVVGTFHVIGAD
-835 SVMGVDA
+835 S
-842 AFFGANEFE
+842 AFFENNEIA

-858 YGSDEEVWSAV
+858 YDSDEAVWSAV
-869 ATDPTLAVIPGNL
+869 ANDATLAVIPGGL
-882 TSEGGEFSEFDLL
+882 TSEGGFDAGDTLR
-895 KLDAALVEE
+895 LDPLLVEE
-904 GFEPFTLRL
+904 GFEPFTLRF
-913 HAPGTDLYTNVTV
+913 HAPGTDLYTTVTV

-938 LGIIVQRDTVVAAF
+938 LGIILQRDTVVAAF
-952 PDSDSQRFVIKTT
+952 PDSDSQRFVIKTV
-965 DGIDQ
+965 DDIDQ

-977 ESGLPQASAES
+977 ESSLPQASAES

-1068 GALMGVSLSW
+1068 GAVMGVSLSW

-1090 QGGDFIVPWLQLIV
+1090 ESGNFIVPWLQLIV

-1122 SASRVAIAEALRYE
+1122 SASRVAVAEALRYE

>member
-13 AFWVVLVTVVIFL
+13 AAVVVLITAAIFAL
-26 LLGWVAFR
+26 LAFVAIR

-76 VSSTVTDDIYQLTGE
+76 VSSTVTDDIYELTGE

-99 EEAYPRPED
+99 EEEFPRPEN
-108 ERVIPLEDVAAWQEQ
+108 ERVIPLEDVTAWQEQ

-131 GFLPILLETLPVIN
+131 GFLPLLLETLPVIN
-145 VATNLNE
+145 TATNLNE
-152 SAATVVAYDTSAAA
+152 SSATIVAYDTAAAA

-204 VLLFEGYPLEVVV
+204 VLLFGGDPVEVVV
-217 KAIAPNSFLSGTFN
+217 AAIAPNSFLSGTFDL
-231 VGASEYPGG
+231 GASEYPGG
-240 TVSFEFLAEV
+240 TVSFDFLAGVIE
-250 LGRSDI
+250 RSDI
-256 AYAVVVTN
+256 AYAVAVTN
-264 AGGVRGGL
+264 AGGVKEGL

-285 LKGTPYRVDPLKK
+285 LEGTPYKVEPLKK

-303 AKIVGSIFTTIF
+303 AKLVGSIFTTIF
-315 IIFGLFSIAAG
+315 LIFGLFSIAAG

-377 LVAGIFVTFGM
+377 LVAGVFVTFGM
-388 VELINSV
+388 VALINSV
-395 AEEGFGLELRTALTP
+395 AEEGFGLELRTSLTA

-422 STFAVIFFAAVRA
+422 STFAVIFLAAIRA
-435 SRLNIVSAIRD
+435 SRLNIVAAIRD
-446 LPEPVAL
+446 LPEPIVT

-462 YARAALNAAVAG
+462 YARGVLNAAVAG
-474 GAIAVSVFALY
+474 GAVAVSVFALY
-485 RLPDLP
+485 RLPDLAG
-491 IPLMVLLVA
+491 LVSI

-506 VGPWIYVLR
+506 VGPYVYVLR
-515 GGSFGAPAG
+515 QHNFGAPTR
-524 ERIGWPE
+524 ERIAGQG
-531 PPVWPVFLVPLSPFY
+531 VPLWPFILFPLIPFY
-546 IVAVSI
+546 LVAMLIVR
-552 VGVMRDR
+552 VMRDR
-559 DPQPPLWLIILGI
+559 NPSVGLGLIVLGI
-572 LLPPIG
+572 LLPPVG
-578 LLLVAAQDRDRPIA
+578 LLLVASQDRDRPIA

-602 ALAALFMEWAFSSE
+602 ALAGLFMEWAFSSE
-616 SYFFFAGGVSLV
+616 SYFFFAGGVSLI

-645 SFTIVAI
+645 SFTIVAT

-663 GALDFIIGDLEGG
+663 GALDFLIGDLEGG

-683 GLVMVACGT
+683 GIVMVACGT

-728 MARMR
+728 TARMR

-749 MFSTVNDNFEN
+749 MFSTVNDNFGN
-760 IFLADD
+760 IFLSDD

-784 DLLVALQE
+784 DLVGTLEE

-809 SAGETEIFVDAPDPT
+809 SAGETEIFVDAPG

-830 RVGTY
+830 VAGTY
-835 SVMGVDA
+835 TVMGADTV
-842 AFFGANEFE
+842 FFQTTEFE

-869 ATDPTLAVIPGNL
+869 ASDPTLAVIPGNL
-882 TSEGGEFSEFDLL
+882 TSEGGDFSEFDLL
-895 KLDAALVEE
+895 KLDAALVDE

-913 HAPGTDLYTNVTV
+913 YAPGTELTTVVTV
-926 IGQMDDPGDIFW
+926 IGQTDDPGDIFW
-938 LGIIVQRDTVVAAF
+938 NGIIVQRDTVVAAF
-952 PDSDSQRFVIKTT
+952 PDSDTQRFVIKTV

-1025 AFRAV
+1025 SFRAV

-1068 GALMGVSLSW
+1068 GAIMGVSLSW

-1090 QGGDFIVPWLQLIV
+1090 QGSDFIVPWLQLIV
-1104 ICGIAFGASMIM
+1104 ICGIAFGASMVM

>member
-13 AFWVVLVTVVIFL
+13 AVVVVIITLGILAL
-26 LLGWVAFR
+26 LAWVAFR

-76 VSSTVTDDIYQLTGE
+76 VSSTVTDDIYQLAGE

-99 EEAYPRPED
+99 EEGSPRPED
-108 ERVIPLEDVAAWQEQ
+108 ERVIPLEEVAAWEER
-123 FAGDPDID
+123 FANDPDID

-145 VATNLNE
+145 TATGLNE
-152 SAATVVAYDTSAAA
+152 AGATIVAYDTEAAG

-182 GNEIVINED
+182 GNEIVVNED
-191 LAGEIDAEVGHTL
+191 LAGEIDAEVGQTL
-204 VLLFEGYPLEVVV
+204 VLLLGGYPVEVVV
-217 KAIAPNSFLSGTFN
+217 AAIAPNSFLSGTFN

-240 TVSFEFLAEV
+240 TVSFDFL
-250 LGRSDI
+250 SDTLELDGI

-264 AGGVRGGL
+264 AGGVRDGL
-272 ERSDVVEAKLNEA
+272 ERSDVVEEKLNEVID
-285 LKGTPYRVDPLKK
+285 GTPYEVQPLKK

-303 AKIVGSIFTTIF
+303 AKLVGSVFTTIF

-377 LVAGIFVTFGM
+377 LVAGVFVTFGM
-388 VELINSV
+388 VALINAF
-395 AEEGFGLELRTALTP
+395 AEAGLGLELRTNLTP
-410 RSLIVAFCLGVI
+410 RSLIIAFCLGVI
-422 STFAVIFFAAVRA
+422 STFVVIFFAAVRA
-435 SRLNIVSAIRD
+435 SRLNIVAAIRD
-446 LPEPVAL
+446 LPEPIVT

-462 YARAALNAAVAG
+462 YARAVLNAAVAG

-485 RLPDLP
+485 RLPDFAGLFS
-491 IPLMVLLVA
+491 I
-500 ALLFGL
+500 ALIFGL
-506 VGPWIYVLR
+506 VGPYVYVLR
-515 GGSFGAPAG
+515 RHNFGAPRH
-524 ERIGWPE
+524 ERIAGQRIPLWP
-531 PPVWPVFLVPLSPFY
+531 FLLFPLIPFY
-546 IVAVSI
+546 LVALLVVRI
-552 VGVMRDR
+552 MRDR
-559 DPQPPLWLIILGI
+559 NPRVSLGLIVLGI

-578 LLLVAAQDRDRPIA
+578 LLLVASQDRDRPIA
-592 WGAGFGVVGL
+592 WGAGYGVVGL
-602 ALAALFMEWAFSSE
+602 ALAALFMEWAYSSD
-616 SYFFFAGGVSLV
+616 SYFFFAAGISLA
-628 FAWAVF
+628 FGWAAF

-639 HVRERA
+639 HMRERI
-645 SFTIVAI
+645 SFTILAG
-652 LLLAFWYISPT
+652 LLLAFWYIGPAGT
-663 GALDFIIGDLEGG
+663 LDFIIGDLEGG
-676 PELFFLS
+676 PEMFFLS
-683 GLVMVACGT
+683 GIVMVACGT
-692 FLIVYNADILLPPIA
+692 FLIVYNADILLPPVA
-707 TLGARFGRIVPAV
+707 TVGARLGRIVPAV

-728 MARMR
+728 TARMR

-749 MFSTVNDNFEN
+749 MFSTVNDNFTN
-760 IFLADD
+760 IFLSDD

-784 DLLVALQE
+784 DLVATLE
-792 RGVDTSPIVAV
+792 ENGVDTTPIVAV

-809 SAGETEIFVDAPDPT
+809 WAGETEIFVDAP
-824 DPSAPG
+824 SGPG
-830 RVGTY
+830 VAGTFT
-835 SVMGVDA
+835 VIGADA
-842 AFFGANEFE
+842 AFFATNEFE

-858 YGSDEEVWSAV
+858 YGSDEEVWAAV
-869 ATDPTLAVIPGNL
+869 SGDPTLAVIPGEL
-882 TSEGGEFSEFDLL
+882 TDAAGAEFSEFALL
-895 KLDAALVEE
+895 ILDPALVGE
-904 GFEPFTLRL
+904 GFQPFTLHL
-913 HAPGTDLYTNVTV
+913 HAPGTDLNTSVTV

-938 LGIIVQRDTVVAAF
+938 NGIIVQRDTVVAAF
-952 PDSDSQRFVIKTT
+952 PDSDSQRFVLKNR
-965 DGIDQ
+965 DGTDQ

-1014 LIVGI
+1014 LIIGI

-1041 AIGYQRSMVALSFI
+1041 AIGYQRSMVALSFV
-1055 FESGFVALSGIVM
+1055 FESGFVALSGIIL
-1068 GALMGVSLSW
+1068 GAVLGVSLSW
-1078 VLFTSGGIGDAS
+1078 VLFTSGGIGEAS
-1090 QGGDFIVPWLQLIV
+1090 EGGDFIVPWLQLIV

-1122 SASRVAIAEALRYE
+1122 SASRVAVAEALRYE

>member
-1 MEELF
+1 MEEIF

-13 AFWVVLVTVVIFL
+13 AVVVVIITLGILAL
-26 LLGWVAFR
+26 LAWVAFR

-76 VSSTVTDDIYQLTGE
+76 VSSTVTDDIYQLAGE

-99 EEAYPRPED
+99 EEGSPRPED
-108 ERVIPLEDVAAWQEQ
+108 ERVIPLEEVAAWEER
-123 FAGDPDID
+123 FANDPDID

-145 VATNLNE
+145 TATGLNE
-152 SAATVVAYDTSAAA
+152 AGATIVAYDTTAAA

-182 GNEIVINED
+182 GNEIVVNED
-191 LAGEIDAEVGHTL
+191 LAGEIDAEVGQTL
-204 VLLFEGYPLEVVV
+204 VLLLGGYPVEVVV
-217 KAIAPNSFLSGTFN
+217 AAIAPNSFLSGTFN
-231 VGASEYPGG
+231 IGASEYPGG
-240 TVSFEFLAEV
+240 TVSFDFLSGILELDEV
-250 LGRSDI
+250 

-264 AGGVRGGL
+264 AGGVRDGL
-272 ERSDVVEAKLNEA
+272 ERSDVVEEKLNEVID
-285 LKGTPYRVDPLKK
+285 GTPYEVQPLKK

-303 AKIVGSIFTTIF
+303 AKLVGSVFTTIF

-369 DLGAAIVG
+369 DLGAAVVG
-377 LVAGIFVTFGM
+377 LVAGVFVTFGM
-388 VELINSV
+388 VALINAF
-395 AEEGFGLELRTALTP
+395 AEAGLGLELRTNLTP

-422 STFAVIFFAAVRA
+422 STFVVIFFAAVRA
-435 SRLNIVSAIRD
+435 SRLNIVAAIRD
-446 LPEPVAL
+446 LPEPVVT

-462 YARAALNAAVAG
+462 YARAVLNAAVAG

-485 RLPDLP
+485 RLPDFA
-491 IPLMVLLVA
+491 PLFSI

-506 VGPWIYVLR
+506 VGPYVHMLR
-515 GGSFGAPAG
+515 RQNFGAPRH
-524 ERIGWPE
+524 ERIAGQRIPLWP
-531 PPVWPVFLVPLSPFY
+531 FLLVPLIPFY
-546 IVAVSI
+546 VVALLIVR
-552 VGVMRDR
+552 VMRDR
-559 DPQPPLWLIILGI
+559 NPQVSFWLIVFGI
-572 LLPPIG
+572 LLPPVG
-578 LLLVAAQDRDRPIA
+578 LVLIASQDRDRPIA

-602 ALAALFMEWAFSSE
+602 ALAALFMEWAFSSN
-616 SYFFFAGGVSLV
+616 SYFFFAGGMSLA
-628 FAWAVF
+628 FGWAAF

-639 HVRERA
+639 RLHERI
-645 SFTIVAI
+645 SFTILAC
-652 LLLAFWYISPT
+652 LLLAFWYVSPA

-683 GLVMVACGT
+683 GIVMVACGT
-692 FLIVYNADILLPPIA
+692 FLVVYNADILLPPIA
-707 TLGARFGRIVPAV
+707 TLGARLGRIVPAV

-728 MARMR
+728 TARMR

-749 MFSTVNDNFEN
+749 MFSTVNDNFTN
-760 IFLADD
+760 IFLSDD

-784 DLLVALQE
+784 DLVATLE
-792 RGVDTSPIVAV
+792 ENGVDTTPIVAV

-809 SAGETEIFVDAPDPT
+809 WAGETEIFVDAP
-824 DPSAPG
+824 SGPG
-830 RVGTY
+830 VAGTFT
-835 SVMGVDA
+835 VIGADA
-842 AFFGANEFE
+842 AFFATNEFE

-858 YGSDEEVWSAV
+858 YGSDEEVWAAV
-869 ATDPTLAVIPGNL
+869 ASDPTLAVIPGEL
-882 TSEGGEFSEFDLL
+882 TDAAGAEFSEFALL
-895 KLDAALVEE
+895 TLDPALVGE
-904 GFEPFTLRL
+904 GFEPFTLHL
-913 HAPGTDLYTNVTV
+913 HAPGTDLNTSVTV

-938 LGIIVQRDTVVAAF
+938 NGIIVQRDTLVAAF
-952 PDSDSQRFVIKTT
+952 PDSDSQRFVIKTR

-1014 LIVGI
+1014 LIIGI

-1041 AIGYQRSMVALSFI
+1041 AIGYQRSMVALSFV
-1055 FESGFVALSGIVM
+1055 FESGFVALSGIIL
-1068 GALMGVSLSW
+1068 GAVLGVSLSW
-1078 VLFTSGGIGDAS
+1078 VLFTSGGIGEAS
-1090 QGGDFIVPWLQLIV
+1090 EGGDFIVPWLQLIV

-1122 SASRVAIAEALRYE
+1122 SASRVAVAEALRYE

>member
-13 AFWVVLVTVVIFL
+13 AVVVIIITLAILVL
-26 LLGWVAFR
+26 LAWVAFR

-76 VSSTVTDDIYQLTGE
+76 VSSTVTDDIYQLAGE

-99 EEAYPRPED
+99 EEGSPRPED
-108 ERVIPLEDVAAWQEQ
+108 ERVIPLEEVAAWEER
-123 FAGDPDID
+123 FANDPDID

-145 VATNLNE
+145 TATGLNE
-152 SAATVVAYDTSAAA
+152 AGATIVAYDTTAAA

-182 GNEIVINED
+182 GNEIVVNED
-191 LAGEIDAEVGHTL
+191 LAGEIDAEVGQTL
-204 VLLFEGYPLEVVV
+204 VLLLGGYPVEVVV
-217 KAIAPNSFLSGTFN
+217 SAIAPNSFLSGTFN
-231 VGASEYPGG
+231 VGASEFPGG
-240 TVSFEFLAEV
+240 TVSFDFLSEI
-250 LGRSDI
+250 LELDGI

-264 AGGVRGGL
+264 AGGVRDGL
-272 ERSDVVEAKLNEA
+272 ERSDVVEEKLNEVID
-285 LKGTPYRVDPLKK
+285 GTPYEVQPLKK

-303 AKIVGSIFTTIF
+303 AKLVGSVFTTIF

-369 DLGAAIVG
+369 DLGAAVVG
-377 LVAGIFVTFGM
+377 LVAGVFVTFGM
-388 VELINSV
+388 VALINAF
-395 AEEGFGLELRTALTP
+395 AEAGLGLELRTNLTP
-410 RSLIVAFCLGVI
+410 RSLVIAFCLGVI
-422 STFAVIFFAAVRA
+422 STFIVIFLAAVRA

-446 LPEPVAL
+446 LPEPIVT
-453 NPEAATWRG
+453 NPEAATLRG
-462 YARAALNAAVAG
+462 YARAVLNASVAG

-485 RLPDLP
+485 RLPDFAGLFS
-491 IPLMVLLVA
+491 I

-506 VGPWIYVLR
+506 VGPYLYVLR
-515 GGSFGAPAG
+515 RHNFGAPRH
-524 ERIGWPE
+524 ERIAGQRIPLWP
-531 PPVWPVFLVPLSPFY
+531 FLLIPLIPFY
-546 IVAVSI
+546 LVALLVVRI
-552 VGVMRDR
+552 MRDR
-559 DPQPPLWLIILGI
+559 NPRVGLWLIVLGI

-578 LLLVAAQDRDRPIA
+578 LLLVASQDRDRPIA

-602 ALAALFMEWAFSSE
+602 ALAALFMEWAFSSN
-616 SYFFFAGGVSLV
+616 SYFFFAGGMSLA
-628 FAWAVF
+628 FGWAAF

-639 HVRERA
+639 RMQERV
-645 SFTIVAI
+645 SFTILAC
-652 LLLAFWYISPT
+652 LLLAFWYVSPA

-683 GLVMVACGT
+683 GIVMVACGT
-692 FLIVYNADILLPPIA
+692 FLIVYNADILLPPVA
-707 TLGARFGRIVPAV
+707 TVGARLGRIVPAV

-728 MARMR
+728 TARMR

-749 MFSTVNDNFEN
+749 MFSTVNDNFTN
-760 IFLADD
+760 IFLSDD

-784 DLLVALQE
+784 DLVATLE
-792 RGVDTSPIVAV
+792 EIGVDTTPIVAV

-809 SAGETEIFVDAPDPT
+809 WAGETEIFVDAP
-824 DPSAPG
+824 SGPG
-830 RVGTY
+830 VAGTFT
-835 SVMGVDA
+835 VIGADA
-842 AFFGANEFE
+842 AFFATNEFE

-858 YGSDEEVWSAV
+858 YGSDEEVWAAV
-869 ATDPTLAVIPGNL
+869 ASDPTLAVIPGEL
-882 TSEGGEFSEFDLL
+882 TDAAGAEFSEFALL
-895 KLDAALVEE
+895 TLDPALVGE
-904 GFEPFTLRL
+904 GFEPFTLHL
-913 HAPGTDLYTNVTV
+913 HAPGTDLNTSVTV
-926 IGQMDDPGDIFW
+926 IGQVDDPGDIFW
-938 LGIIVQRDTVVAAF
+938 NGIIVQRDTVVAAF
-952 PDSDSQRFVIKTT
+952 PDSDSQRFVLKTR

-970 EAFAKSI
+970 EAFAKAI

-1014 LIVGI
+1014 LIIGI

-1041 AIGYQRSMVALSFI
+1041 AIGYQRSMVALSFV
-1055 FESGFVALSGIVM
+1055 FESGFVALSGIIL
-1068 GALMGVSLSW
+1068 GAVLGVSLSW
-1078 VLFTSGGIGDAS
+1078 VLFTSGGIGEAS
-1090 QGGDFIVPWLQLIV
+1090 GGADFIVPWLQLIV

-1122 SASRVAIAEALRYE
+1122 SASRVAVAEALRYE

>member
-13 AFWVVLVTVVIFL
+13 AAVVVVITVGIL
-26 LLGWVAFR
+26 LLLAWVAFR

-99 EEAYPRPED
+99 EEGSPRPED
-108 ERVIPLEDVAAWQEQ
+108 ERVIPLEEVAAWEER
-123 FAGDPDID
+123 FANDPDID

-145 VATNLNE
+145 TATGLNE
-152 SAATVVAYDTSAAA
+152 AGATIVAYDTEAAA

-177 VVTVS
+177 ATTLS
-182 GNEIVINED
+182 GNQVVLNED
-191 LAGEIDAEVGHTL
+191 LAGEVDAEVGHTL
-204 VLLFEGYPLEVVV
+204 VLLYQGYPLEVEVV
-217 KAIAPNSFLSGTFN
+217 AIAPNSFLSGTFN
-231 VGASEYPGG
+231 VGASEFPGG
-240 TVSFEFLAEV
+240 AVSFDFLAEV
-250 LGRSDI
+250 IGRDDI

-272 ERSDVVEAKLNEA
+272 ERSDVVEEKLNEVID
-285 LKGTPYRVDPLKK
+285 GTPYEVQPLKK

-303 AKIVGSIFTTIF
+303 AKLVGSVFTTVF

-377 LVAGIFVTFGM
+377 LVAGVFVTFGM
-388 VELINSV
+388 VGLINAF
-395 AEEGFGLELRTALTP
+395 AETGLGLELRTNLTP
-410 RSLIVAFCLGVI
+410 RSLVVAFCLGVI
-422 STFAVIFFAAVRA
+422 STFIVIFFAAVRA
-435 SRLNIVSAIRD
+435 SRLNIVAAIRD
-446 LPEPVAL
+446 LPEPIVT

-462 YARAALNAAVAG
+462 YARAVLNAAVVG

-485 RLPDLP
+485 RLPDFA
-491 IPLMVLLVA
+491 PLFSI

-506 VGPWIYVLR
+506 IGPYVHMLR
-515 GGSFGAPAG
+515 RQNFGAPRH
-524 ERIGWPE
+524 ERIAGQRIPLWP
-531 PPVWPVFLVPLSPFY
+531 FLLVPLIPFY
-546 IVAVSI
+546 LVALLIVR
-552 VGVMRDR
+552 VMRDR
-559 DPQPPLWLIILGI
+559 NPQVSFWLIVLGI

-578 LLLVAAQDRDRPIA
+578 LVLIASQDRDRPIA

-602 ALAALFMEWAFSSE
+602 ALAALFMEWAFSSD
-616 SYFFFAGGVSLV
+616 SYFFFAGGMSLA
-628 FAWAVF
+628 FAWAAF

-639 HVRERA
+639 RLHERI
-645 SFTIVAI
+645 SFTILAC
-652 LLLAFWYISPT
+652 LLLAFWYVSPA

-683 GLVMVACGT
+683 GIVMVACGT
-692 FLIVYNADILLPPIA
+692 FLVVYNADILLPPIA
-707 TLGARFGRIVPAV
+707 TLGARLGRIVPAV

-728 MARMR
+728 TARMR

-749 MFSTVNDNFEN
+749 MFSTVNDNFDN
-760 IFLADD
+760 IFLSDD

-772 TIVFVNSNNRTD
+772 TIVFVNSNNRAD
-784 DLLVALQE
+784 DLVAALEQN
-792 RGVDTSPIVAV
+792 GVDTAPIVAV

-809 SAGETEIFVDAPDPT
+809 SAGETEIFVDAP
-824 DPSAPG
+824 SGPG
-830 RVGTY
+830 VAGTY
-835 SVMGVDA
+835 TVIGADA
-842 AFFGANEFE
+842 AFFATNEFE

-858 YGSDEEVWSAV
+858 YASDEEVWAAV
-869 ATDPTLAVIPGNL
+869 ASDPTLAVIPGNL
-882 TSEGGEFSEFDLL
+882 TSEGGDFSEFDLL
-895 KLDAALVEE
+895 KLDPALVGE
-904 GFEPFTLRL
+904 GFEPFTLHL
-913 HAPGTDLYTNVTV
+913 HAPGTDLNTSVTV
-926 IGQMDDPGDIFW
+926 IGQMDDPADIFW
-938 LGIIVQRDTVVAAF
+938 AAIIVQRDTVVAAF
-952 PDSDSQRFVIKTT
+952 PDSDSQRFVIKTR
-965 DGIDQ
+965 DGTDQ

-1014 LIVGI
+1014 LIIGI

-1041 AIGYQRSMVALSFI
+1041 AIGYQRSMVALSFV
-1055 FESGFVALSGIVM
+1055 FESGFVALSGIIL
-1068 GALMGVSLSW
+1068 GAVLGVSLSW
-1078 VLFTSGGIGDAS
+1078 VLFTSGGIGEAS
-1090 QGGDFIVPWLQLIV
+1090 EGADFIVPWLQLIV

-1122 SASRVAIAEALRYE
+1122 SASRVAVAEALRYE

>member
-13 AFWVVLVTVVIFL
+13 AVVVVIITLAILVL
-26 LLGWVAFR
+26 LAWVAFR

-76 VSSTVTDDIYQLTGE
+76 VSSTVTDDIYQLAGE

-99 EEAYPRPED
+99 EEGSPRPED
-108 ERVIPLEDVAAWQEQ
+108 ERVIPLEEVAAWEER
-123 FAGDPDID
+123 FANDPDID

-145 VATNLNE
+145 TATGLNE
-152 SAATVVAYDTSAAA
+152 AGATIVAYDTTAAA

-182 GNEIVINED
+182 GNEIVVNED
-191 LAGEIDAEVGHTL
+191 LAGEIDAEVGQTL
-204 VLLFEGYPLEVVV
+204 VLLLGGYPVEVVV
-217 KAIAPNSFLSGTFN
+217 VAIAPNSFLSGTFN

-240 TVSFEFLAEV
+240 TVSFDFLSEI
-250 LGRSDI
+250 LELDGI

-264 AGGVRGGL
+264 AGGVRDGL
-272 ERSDVVEAKLNEA
+272 ERSDVVEEKLNEVID
-285 LKGTPYRVDPLKK
+285 GTPYEVQPLKK

-303 AKIVGSIFTTIF
+303 AKLVGSVFTTIF

-369 DLGAAIVG
+369 DLGAAVVG
-377 LVAGIFVTFGM
+377 LVAGVFVTFGM
-388 VELINSV
+388 VALINAF
-395 AEEGFGLELRTALTP
+395 AEAGLGLELRTNLTP
-410 RSLIVAFCLGVI
+410 RSLIIAFCLGVI
-422 STFAVIFFAAVRA
+422 STFVVIFFAAVRA
-435 SRLNIVSAIRD
+435 SRLNIVAAIRD
-446 LPEPVAL
+446 LPEPIVT

-462 YARAALNAAVAG
+462 YARAVLNAAVAG

-485 RLPDLP
+485 RLPDFAGLFSIALVFGLIGP
-491 IPLMVLLVA
+491 YVYVLRRHNFGAPRHERIAGQRIPLWPFVLVPLIPFYLV
-500 ALLFGL
+500 ALLF
-506 VGPWIYVLR
+506 V
-515 GGSFGAPAG
+515 
-524 ERIGWPE
+524 RI
-531 PPVWPVFLVPLSPFY
+531 
-546 IVAVSI
+546 
-552 VGVMRDR
+552 MRDR
-559 DPQPPLWLIILGI
+559 NPRVGLWLIFLGI

-578 LLLVAAQDRDRPIA
+578 LLLVASQDRDRPIA

-602 ALAALFMEWAFSSE
+602 ALAALFMEWAFSSN
-616 SYFFFAGGVSLV
+616 SYFFFAGGMSLA
-628 FAWAVF
+628 FGWAAF

-639 HVRERA
+639 RMQERV
-645 SFTIVAI
+645 SFTILAC
-652 LLLAFWYISPT
+652 LLLAFWYVSPA

-683 GLVMVACGT
+683 GIVMVACGT
-692 FLIVYNADILLPPIA
+692 FLIVYNADILLPPVA
-707 TLGARFGRIVPAV
+707 TVGARLGRIVPAV

-728 MARMR
+728 TARMR

-749 MFSTVNDNFEN
+749 MFSTVNDNFTN
-760 IFLADD
+760 IFLSDD

-784 DLLVALQE
+784 DLVATLE
-792 RGVDTSPIVAV
+792 ENGVDTTPIVAV

-809 SAGETEIFVDAPDPT
+809 WAGETEIFVDAP
-824 DPSAPG
+824 SGPG
-830 RVGTY
+830 VAGTFT
-835 SVMGVDA
+835 VIGADA
-842 AFFGANEFE
+842 AFFATNEFE

-858 YGSDEEVWSAV
+858 YGSDEEVWAAV
-869 ATDPTLAVIPGNL
+869 ASDATLAVIPGEL
-882 TSEGGEFSEFDLL
+882 TDAAGAEFSEFALL
-895 KLDAALVEE
+895 TLDPALVGE
-904 GFEPFTLRL
+904 GFEPFILHL
-913 HAPGTDLYTNVTV
+913 HAPGTDLNTSVTV
-926 IGQMDDPGDIFW
+926 IGQVDDPGDIFW
-938 LGIIVQRDTVVAAF
+938 NGIIVQRDTVVAAF
-952 PDSDSQRFVIKTT
+952 PDSDSQRFVLKNR
-965 DGIDQ
+965 DGTDQ

-1014 LIVGI
+1014 LIIGI

-1041 AIGYQRSMVALSFI
+1041 AIGYQRSMVALSFV
-1055 FESGFVALSGIVM
+1055 FESGFVALSGIIL
-1068 GALMGVSLSW
+1068 GAVLGVSLSW
-1078 VLFTSGGIGDAS
+1078 VLFTSGGIGEAS
-1090 QGGDFIVPWLQLIV
+1090 EGGDFIVPWLQLIV

-1122 SASRVAIAEALRYE
+1122 SASRVAVAEALRYE

>member
-13 AFWVVLVTVVIFL
+13 AFWVVLVTAVIFAL
-26 LLGWVAFR
+26 LAFVAIR

-76 VSSTVTDDIYQLTGE
+76 VSSTVTDDIYELTGE

-99 EEAYPRPED
+99 EEEFPRPEN
-108 ERVIPLEDVAAWQEQ
+108 ERVIPLEDVTAWQEE

-131 GFLPILLETLPVIN
+131 GFLPLLLETLPVIN
-145 VATNLNE
+145 TATNLNE
-152 SAATVVAYDTSAAA
+152 SSATIVAYDTAAAA

-177 VVTVS
+177 VVTVT

-204 VLLFEGYPLEVVV
+204 VLLFGGDPVEVVV
-217 KAIAPNSFLSGTFN
+217 AAIAPNSFLSGAFDL
-231 VGASEYPGG
+231 GASEYPGG
-240 TVSFEFLAEV
+240 AVSFDFLAAVIE
-250 LGRSDI
+250 RNDI

-264 AGGVRGGL
+264 AGGVKEGL
-272 ERSDVVEAKLNEA
+272 ERSDVVEAKLSEA
-285 LKGTPYRVDPLKK
+285 LEGTPYKVEPLKK

-303 AKIVGSIFTTIF
+303 AKLVGSIFTTIF
-315 IIFGLFSIAAG
+315 LIFGLFSIAAG

-377 LVAGIFVTFGM
+377 LVAGVFVTFGM
-388 VELINSV
+388 VALINSV
-395 AEEGFGLELRTALTP
+395 AEEGFGLELRTSLTA

-422 STFAVIFFAAVRA
+422 STFAVIFLAAIRA
-435 SRLNIVSAIRD
+435 SRLNIVAAIRD
-446 LPEPVAL
+446 LPEPIVT

-462 YARAALNAAVAG
+462 YARAVLNAAVAG
-474 GAIAVSVFALY
+474 GAVAVSVFALY
-485 RLPDLP
+485 RLPDFAGLFS
-491 IPLMVLLVA
+491 I

-506 VGPWIYVLR
+506 VGPYVYVLR
-515 GGSFGAPAG
+515 RHNFGAPTR
-524 ERIGWPE
+524 ERIAGQG
-531 PPVWPVFLVPLSPFY
+531 VPLWPFILFPLIPFY
-546 IVAVSI
+546 LVAMLIVR
-552 VGVMRDR
+552 VMRDR
-559 DPQPPLWLIILGI
+559 NPNPGLWLIILGI
-572 LLPPIG
+572 LLPPFG
-578 LLLVAAQDRDRPIA
+578 LVLVASQDRDRPIA

-602 ALAALFMEWAFSSE
+602 ALAGLFMEWAFSSE

-683 GLVMVACGT
+683 GIVMVACGT

-749 MFSTVNDNFEN
+749 MFSTVNDNFDN
-760 IFLADD
+760 IFLSDD
-766 AKGGFD
+766 SKGGFD
-772 TIVFVNSNNRTD
+772 TLVVVNSNNRTED
-784 DLLVALQE
+784 LVAELEE
-792 RGVDTSPIVAV
+792 RGVDTSFIVAV

-809 SAGETEIFVDAPDPT
+809 AAFETEIFADVPVPDE
-824 DPSAPG
+824 PSADG
-830 RVGTY
+830 VVGTFHVIGAD
-835 SVMGVDA
+835 S
-842 AFFGANEFE
+842 AFFEYNAIE

-858 YGSDEEVWSAV
+858 YDSDEAVWNAL
-869 ATDPTLAVIPGNL
+869 ANDPTLAVIPGGI
-882 TSEGGEFSEFDLL
+882 TSEGGFDPGDTLR
-895 KLDAALVEE
+895 LDPAVVEE

-913 HAPGTDLYTNVTV
+913 HAPGTELFTTVTV

-952 PDSDSQRFVIKTT
+952 PDSDTQRFVIKTVG
-965 DGIDQ
+965 GIDQ

-977 ESGLPQASAES
+977 ESSLPQASAES

-1014 LIVGI
+1014 LIIGI

-1068 GALMGVSLSW
+1068 GAVMGVSLSW

-1090 QGGDFIVPWLQLIV
+1090 EGSDFIVPWLQLIV
-1104 ICGIAFGASMIM
+1104 ICGIAFGASMVM

>member
-13 AFWVVLVTVVIFL
+13 AAVVVIITLGILVL
-26 LLGWVAFR
+26 LAWVAFR

-76 VSSTVTDDIYQLTGE
+76 VSSTVTDDIYQLAGE

-99 EEAYPRPED
+99 EEGSPRPED
-108 ERVIPLEDVAAWQEQ
+108 ERVIPLEEVAAWEAR
-123 FAGDPDID
+123 FANDPDID

-145 VATNLNE
+145 AATGLNE
-152 SAATVVAYDTSAAA
+152 AGATIVAYDTTAAA

-182 GNEIVINED
+182 GNQIVVNED
-191 LAGEIDAEVGHTL
+191 LAGEIDAEVGQTL
-204 VLLFEGYPLEVVV
+204 VLLLGGYPVEVVV
-217 KAIAPNSFLSGTFN
+217 AAIAPNSFLSGTFN

-240 TVSFEFLAEV
+240 TVSFDFLSEI
-250 LGRSDI
+250 LELDGI

-264 AGGVRGGL
+264 AGGVRDGL
-272 ERSDVVEAKLNEA
+272 ERSDVVEEKLNEVID
-285 LKGTPYRVDPLKK
+285 GTPYEVQPLKK

-303 AKIVGSIFTTIF
+303 AKLVGSVFTTIF

-369 DLGAAIVG
+369 DLGAAVVG
-377 LVAGIFVTFGM
+377 LVAGVFVTFGM
-388 VELINSV
+388 VALINAF
-395 AEEGFGLELRTALTP
+395 AEAGLGLELRTNLTP
-410 RSLIVAFCLGVI
+410 RSLIIAFCLGVI
-422 STFAVIFFAAVRA
+422 STFVVIFFAAVRA
-435 SRLNIVSAIRD
+435 SRLNIVAAIRD
-446 LPEPVAL
+446 LPEPIVT

-462 YARAALNAAVAG
+462 YARAVLNAAVAG

-485 RLPDLP
+485 RLPDFVGLFS
-491 IPLMVLLVA
+491 I

-506 VGPWIYVLR
+506 VGPYLYVLR
-515 GGSFGAPAG
+515 RHNFGAPRH
-524 ERIGWPE
+524 ERIAGQRIPLWP
-531 PPVWPVFLVPLSPFY
+531 FLLIPLIPFY
-546 IVAVSI
+546 LVALLV
-552 VGVMRDR
+552 VRLMRDR
-559 DPQPPLWLIILGI
+559 NPRVGLWLIVLGI

-578 LLLVAAQDRDRPIA
+578 LLLVASQDRDRPIA

-602 ALAALFMEWAFSSE
+602 ALAALFMEWAFSSN
-616 SYFFFAGGVSLV
+616 SYFFFAGGMSLA
-628 FAWAVF
+628 FGWAAF

-639 HVRERA
+639 RMQERV
-645 SFTIVAI
+645 SFTILAC
-652 LLLAFWYISPT
+652 LLLAFWYVSPA

-683 GLVMVACGT
+683 GIVMVACGT
-692 FLIVYNADILLPPIA
+692 FLIVYNADILLPPVA
-707 TLGARFGRIVPAV
+707 TVGARLGRIVPAV

-728 MARMR
+728 TARMR

-749 MFSTVNDNFEN
+749 MFSTVNDNFTN
-760 IFLADD
+760 IFLSDD

-784 DLLVALQE
+784 DLVETLE
-792 RGVDTSPIVAV
+792 ENGVDTTPIVAV

-809 SAGETEIFVDAPDPT
+809 WAGETEIFVDAP
-824 DPSAPG
+824 SGPG
-830 RVGTY
+830 VAGTFT
-835 SVMGVDA
+835 VIGADA
-842 AFFGANEFE
+842 AFFATNEFE

-858 YGSDEEVWSAV
+858 YGSDEEVWTAV
-869 ATDPTLAVIPGNL
+869 ASDPTLAVIPGEL
-882 TSEGGEFSEFDLL
+882 TDAAGAEFSEFALL
-895 KLDAALVEE
+895 TLDPALVGE
-904 GFEPFTLRL
+904 GFEPFILHL
-913 HAPGTDLYTNVTV
+913 HAPGTDLNTSVTV
-926 IGQMDDPGDIFW
+926 IGQVDDPGDIFW
-938 LGIIVQRDTVVAAF
+938 NGIIVQRDTVVAAF
-952 PDSDSQRFVIKTT
+952 PDSDSQRFVLKNR
-965 DGIDQ
+965 DGTDQ

-1014 LIVGI
+1014 LIIGI

-1041 AIGYQRSMVALSFI
+1041 AIGYQRSMVALSFV
-1055 FESGFVALSGIVM
+1055 FESGFVALSGIIL
-1068 GALMGVSLSW
+1068 GAVLGVSLSW
-1078 VLFTSGGIGDAS
+1078 VLFTSGGIGEAS
-1090 QGGDFIVPWLQLIV
+1090 EGGDFIVPWLQLIV

-1122 SASRVAIAEALRYE
+1122 SASRVAVAEALRYE

>member
-1 MEELF
+1 MDELF

-13 AFWVVLVTVVIFL
+13 AVVVVIITLAILVL
-26 LLGWVAFR
+26 LAWVAFR

-49 RAQTTLIIFGL
+49 RAQTTLIVFGL

-76 VSSTVTDDIYQLTGE
+76 VSSTVTDDIYQLAGE

-99 EEAYPRPED
+99 EEGSPRPED
-108 ERVIPLEDVAAWQEQ
+108 ERVIPLEEVAAWEER
-123 FAGDPDID
+123 FANDPDID

-145 VATNLNE
+145 TATGLNE
-152 SAATVVAYDTSAAA
+152 AGATIVAYDTTAAA
-166 PFGSLRDLDGN
+166 PFGSLRDLNGN

-182 GNEIVINED
+182 GNEIVVNED
-191 LAGEIDAEVGHTL
+191 LAGEIDAEVGQTL
-204 VLLFEGYPLEVVV
+204 VLLLGGYPVEVVV
-217 KAIAPNSFLSGTFN
+217 AAIAPNSFLSGTFN
-231 VGASEYPGG
+231 IGASEYPGG
-240 TVSFEFLAEV
+240 TVSFDFLSGILELDEV
-250 LGRSDI
+250 

-264 AGGVRGGL
+264 AGGVRDGL
-272 ERSDVVEAKLNEA
+272 ERSDVVEEKLNEVID
-285 LKGTPYRVDPLKK
+285 GTPYEVQPLKK

-303 AKIVGSIFTTIF
+303 AKLVGSVFTTVF

-369 DLGAAIVG
+369 DLGAAVVG
-377 LVAGIFVTFGM
+377 LVAGVFVTFGM
-388 VELINSV
+388 VALINAF
-395 AEEGFGLELRTALTP
+395 AEAGLGLELRTNLTP
-410 RSLIVAFCLGVI
+410 RSLVVAFCLGVI
-422 STFAVIFFAAVRA
+422 STFVVIFFAAVRA
-435 SRLNIVSAIRD
+435 SRLNIVAAIRD
-446 LPEPVAL
+446 LPEPIAT

-462 YARAALNAAVAG
+462 YARAVLNAAVAG

-485 RLPDLP
+485 RLPDFA
-491 IPLMVLLVA
+491 PLFSI

-506 VGPWIYVLR
+506 VGPYVHMLR
-515 GGSFGAPAG
+515 RQNFGAPRH
-524 ERIGWPE
+524 ERIAGQRIPLWP
-531 PPVWPVFLVPLSPFY
+531 FLLVPLIPFY
-546 IVAVSI
+546 VVALLIVR
-552 VGVMRDR
+552 VMRDR
-559 DPQPPLWLIILGI
+559 NPQVSFWLIVFGI
-572 LLPPIG
+572 LLPPVG
-578 LLLVAAQDRDRPIA
+578 LVLIASQDRDRPIA

-602 ALAALFMEWAFSSE
+602 ALAALFMEWAFSSN
-616 SYFFFAGGVSLV
+616 SYFFFAGGMSLA
-628 FAWAVF
+628 FGWAAF

-639 HVRERA
+639 RLHERI
-645 SFTIVAI
+645 SFTILAC
-652 LLLAFWYISPT
+652 LLLAFWYVSPA

-683 GLVMVACGT
+683 GIVMVACGT
-692 FLIVYNADILLPPIA
+692 FLVVYNADILLPPIA
-707 TLGARFGRIVPAV
+707 TLGARLGRIVPAV

-728 MARMR
+728 TARMR

-749 MFSTVNDNFEN
+749 MFSTVNDNFTN
-760 IFLADD
+760 IFLSDD

-784 DLLVALQE
+784 DLVATLE
-792 RGVDTSPIVAV
+792 ENGVDTTPIVAV

-809 SAGETEIFVDAPDPT
+809 WAGETEIFVDAP
-824 DPSAPG
+824 SGPG
-830 RVGTY
+830 VAGTFT
-835 SVMGVDA
+835 VIGADA
-842 AFFGANEFE
+842 AFFATNEFE

-858 YGSDEEVWSAV
+858 YGSDEEVWAAV
-869 ATDPTLAVIPGNL
+869 ASDPTLAVIPGEL
-882 TSEGGEFSEFDLL
+882 TDAAGAEFSEFALL
-895 KLDAALVEE
+895 TLDPALVGE
-904 GFEPFTLRL
+904 GFEPFTLHL
-913 HAPGTDLYTNVTV
+913 HAPGTDLNTSVTV

-938 LGIIVQRDTVVAAF
+938 NGIIVQRDTVVAAF
-952 PDSDSQRFVIKTT
+952 PDSDSQRFVLKNR
-965 DGIDQ
+965 DGTDQ

-1014 LIVGI
+1014 LIIGI

-1041 AIGYQRSMVALSFI
+1041 AIGYQRSMVALSFV
-1055 FESGFVALSGIVM
+1055 FESGFVALSGIIL
-1068 GALMGVSLSW
+1068 GAVLGVSLSW
-1078 VLFTSGGIGDAS
+1078 VLFTSGGIGEAS
-1090 QGGDFIVPWLQLIV
+1090 EGGDFIVPWLQLIV

-1122 SASRVAIAEALRYE
+1122 SASRVAVAEALRYE

>member
-13 AFWVVLVTVVIFL
+13 AVVVVAITAVILAL
-26 LLGWVAFR
+26 LAWVAFR

-76 VSSTVTDDIYQLTGE
+76 VSSTVTEDIYDLTGE

-99 EEAYPRPED
+99 EEGSPRPED
-108 ERVIPLEDVAAWQEQ
+108 ERVIPLEEVAAWEQ
-123 FAGDPDID
+123 RFASDPDID

-145 VATNLNE
+145 TATGLNE
-152 SAATVVAYDTSAAA
+152 AGATIVAYDTNAAA

-177 VVTVS
+177 VVTLS
-182 GNEIVINED
+182 GNEIVVNED
-191 LAGEIDAEVGHTL
+191 LAGEIDAEVGQTL
-204 VLLFEGYPLEVVV
+204 ELLLAGYPVEVVV
-217 KAIAPNSFLSGTFN
+217 AAIAPNSFLSGTFDI
-231 VGASEYPGG
+231 GATEHPGG
-240 TVSFEFLAEV
+240 TVSFDFLSEILELDGV
-250 LGRSDI
+250 

-264 AGGVRGGL
+264 AGGVRDGL
-272 ERSDVVEAKLNEA
+272 DRSDVVEEKLNRVID
-285 LKGTPYRVDPLKK
+285 GTPYEVQPLKK

-303 AKIVGSIFTTIF
+303 AKLFGSVFTTIF

-377 LVAGIFVTFGM
+377 LVAGVFVTFGM
-388 VELINSV
+388 VGLINAF
-395 AEEGFGLELRTALTP
+395 AEAGLGLELRTNLTP
-410 RSLIVAFCLGVI
+410 RSLIIAFCLGVI
-422 STFAVIFFAAVRA
+422 STFIVIFFAAVRA
-435 SRLNIVSAIRD
+435 SRLNIVAAIRD
-446 LPEPVAL
+446 LPEPIVT

-462 YARAALNAAVAG
+462 YARAVLNAAVGG

-485 RLPDLP
+485 RLPNDFV
-491 IPLMVLLVA
+491 PLFVI

-506 VGPWIYVLR
+506 VGPYVRVLR
-515 GGSFGAPAG
+515 QHNFGAPRH
-524 ERIGWPE
+524 ERIEGGGIPLWPF
-531 PPVWPVFLVPLSPFY
+531 WLVPLIPFY
-546 IVAVSI
+546 LVALLI
-552 VGVMRDR
+552 ARIMRDR
-559 DPQPPLWLIILGI
+559 NPRVSLGLIVLGI

-578 LLLVAAQDRDRPIA
+578 LLLVASQDRDRPIA

-602 ALAALFMEWAFSSE
+602 ALAALFMEWAFSSD
-616 SYFFFAGGVSLV
+616 SYFFFAGGVSLA
-628 FAWAVF
+628 FGWAAF

-639 HVRERA
+639 RAQERI
-645 SFTIVAI
+645 SFTVLAG
-652 LLLAFWYISPT
+652 LLLAFWYVAPAGT
-663 GALDFIIGDLEGG
+663 LDFIIGDLEGG

-683 GLVMVACGT
+683 GIVMVACGT
-692 FLIVYNADILLPPIA
+692 FLIVYNADILLPPVA
-707 TLGARFGRIVPAV
+707 TVGARLGRIVPAV

-728 MARMR
+728 TARMR

-749 MFSTVNDNFEN
+749 MFSTVNDNFTN
-760 IFLADD
+760 IFLSDD

-784 DLLVALQE
+784 DLVAALE
-792 RGVDTSPIVAV
+792 ESGVDTEPIIAV

-809 SAGETEIFVDAPDPT
+809 FAGETEIFVDAP
-824 DPSAPG
+824 SGPG
-830 RVGTY
+830 VAGTFT
-835 SVMGVDA
+835 VIGADA
-842 AFFGANEFE
+842 AFFATNEFE

-858 YGSDEEVWSAV
+858 YGSDEEVWAAV
-869 ATDPTLAVIPGNL
+869 ANDPTLAVIPGEL
-882 TSEGGEFSEFDLL
+882 TDAAGAEFSEFALL
-895 KLDAALVEE
+895 ILDPALVGE
-904 GFEPFTLRL
+904 GFEPFTLHL
-913 HAPGTDLYTNVTV
+913 HAPGTDLNTPVTV

-938 LGIIVQRDTVVAAF
+938 NGIIVQRDTVVAAF
-952 PDSDSQRFVIKTT
+952 PDSDSQRFVIKTR
-965 DGIDQ
+965 DGTDQ

-977 ESGLPQASAES
+977 ESGLAQASAES

-1014 LIVGI
+1014 LIIGI

-1055 FESGFVALSGIVM
+1055 FESSFVALSGIVL
-1068 GALMGVSLSW
+1068 GAVLGVSLSW
-1078 VLFTSGGIGDAS
+1078 VLFTSGGIGEAS
-1090 QGGDFIVPWLQLIV
+1090 EGGSFIVPWLQLIV

-1122 SASRVAIAEALRYE
+1122 SASRVAVAEALRYE

>member
-13 AFWVVLVTVVIFL
+13 ATVVVLITAFILAL
-26 LLGWVAFR
+26 LAWVAFR

-76 VSSTVTDDIYQLTGE
+76 VSSTVTEDIYQLTGE
-91 TDMLIVWD
+91 TDMLITWD
-99 EEAYPRPED
+99 EEEFPRPED
-108 ERVIPLEDVAAWQEQ
+108 ERVIPLEDIAVWQER
-123 FAGDPDID
+123 FADDPDID

-145 VATNLNE
+145 TGTNLNE
-152 SAATVVAYDTSAAA
+152 SAATIVAYDTTAAA

-177 VVTVS
+177 VVTVA
-182 GNEIVINED
+182 GNEIVLNED

-204 VLLFEGYPLEVVV
+204 VLLFGGHPVEVVV
-217 KAIAPNSFLSGTFN
+217 AAIAPNSFLSGTFN
-231 VGASEYPGG
+231 VGASEFPGG
-240 TVSFEFLAEV
+240 TVSFEFLAEI
-250 LGRSDI
+250 LERSDI

-264 AGGVRGGL
+264 AGGVKEGL
-272 ERSDVVEAKLNEA
+272 ERSDVVEEKLNEA
-285 LKGTPYRVDPLKK
+285 LAGTPYKVEPLKK

-303 AKIVGSIFTTIF
+303 AKLVGSIFTTIF

-369 DLGAAIVG
+369 DLGAAVVG
-377 LVAGIFVTFGM
+377 LIAGVFVTFGM
-388 VELINSV
+388 VALINSV
-395 AEEGFGLELRTALTP
+395 AEEGFGLELRTSLTA
-410 RSLIVAFCLGVI
+410 RSLIVSFCLGVI
-422 STFAVIFFAAVRA
+422 STFIVIFLAAIRA
-435 SRLNIVSAIRD
+435 SRLNIVAAIRD
-446 LPEPVAL
+446 LPEPIVT

-462 YARAALNAAVAG
+462 YARAVLNAAVAG

-485 RLPDLP
+485 RLPDFAGLFT
-491 IPLMVLLVA
+491 IGLLLA
-500 ALLFGL
+500 L
-506 VGPWIYVLR
+506 VGPYLYILR
-515 GGSFGAPAG
+515 GHNFGAPRH
-524 ERIGWPE
+524 ERIPGQR
-531 PPVWPVFLVPLSPFY
+531 VPLWPLILFPLIPFY
-546 IVAVSI
+546 LVALLLVR
-552 VGVMRDR
+552 VMRDR
-559 DPQPPLWLIILGI
+559 DPRVGLWLIILGI
-572 LLPPIG
+572 LLPPLG

-602 ALAALFMEWAFSSE
+602 ALAALFMEWAFSSN

-628 FAWAVF
+628 FGWAVF

-652 LLLAFWYISPT
+652 LLLAFWYVSPT
-663 GALDFIIGDLEGG
+663 GALDFLIGDLEGG

-683 GLVMVACGT
+683 GIVMVACGT

-728 MARMR
+728 TARMR

-749 MFSTVNDNFEN
+749 MFSTVNDNFDN
-760 IFLADD
+760 IFLSDD

-784 DLLVALQE
+784 DLLADLEEQ
-792 RGVDTSPIVAV
+792 GVDTSSIVAV
-803 SEQRIA
+803 SQQRIA
-809 SAGETEIFVDAPDPT
+809 AAFETEIFADVPTPDES
-824 DPSAPG
+824 SAG
-830 RVGTY
+830 GVVGTFHVIGAD
-835 SVMGVDA
+835 S
-842 AFFGANEFE
+842 AFFENNEIA

-858 YGSDEEVWSAV
+858 YDSDEAVWSAV
-869 ATDPTLAVIPGNL
+869 ANDATLAVIPGGL
-882 TSEGGEFSEFDLL
+882 TSEGGFDAGDTLR
-895 KLDAALVEE
+895 LDPLLVEE
-904 GFEPFTLRL
+904 GFEPFTLRF
-913 HAPGTDLYTNVTV
+913 HAPGTDLYTTVTV

-938 LGIIVQRDTVVAAF
+938 LGIILQRDTVVAAF
-952 PDSDSQRFVIKTT
+952 PDSDSQRFVIKTV
-965 DGIDQ
+965 DDIDQ

-977 ESGLPQASAES
+977 ESSLPQASAES

-1068 GALMGVSLSW
+1068 GAVMGVSLSW

-1090 QGGDFIVPWLQLIV
+1090 EGGNFIVPWLQLIV
-1104 ICGIAFGASMIM
+1104 ICGIAFGASLIM

-1122 SASRVAIAEALRYE
+1122 SASRVAVAEALRYE

>member
-13 AFWVVLVTVVIFL
+13 AVVVVAITAVILAL
-26 LLGWVAFR
+26 LAWVAFR

-76 VSSTVTDDIYQLTGE
+76 VSSTVTEDIYDLTGE

-99 EEAYPRPED
+99 EEGSPRPED
-108 ERVIPLEDVAAWQEQ
+108 ERVIPLAEVAAWEQ
-123 FAGDPDID
+123 RFANDPDID

-145 VATNLNE
+145 TATGLNE
-152 SAATVVAYDTSAAA
+152 AGATIVAYDTDAAA
-166 PFGSLRDLDGN
+166 PFGSLRDLDGD
-177 VVTVS
+177 VVTLS
-182 GNEIVINED
+182 GNEIVVNED
-191 LAGEIDAEVGHTL
+191 LAGEIDAEVGQTL
-204 VLLFEGYPLEVVV
+204 VLLLEGYPVEVVV
-217 KAIAPNSFLSGTFN
+217 AAIAPNSFLSGTFN

-240 TVSFEFLAEV
+240 TVSFDFLAEILELDGV
-250 LGRSDI
+250 

-264 AGGVRGGL
+264 AGGVRDGL
-272 ERSDVVEAKLNEA
+272 ERSDVVEEKLNQVIR
-285 LKGTPYRVDPLKK
+285 GTPYEVQPLKK
-298 DAIEI
+298 DAIEF
-303 AKIVGSIFTTIF
+303 AKLFGSVFTTIF

-377 LVAGIFVTFGM
+377 LVAGVFVTFGM
-388 VELINSV
+388 VGLINAF
-395 AEEGFGLELRTALTP
+395 AEAGLGLELRTNLTP
-410 RSLIVAFCLGVI
+410 RSLIIAFCLGVI
-422 STFAVIFFAAVRA
+422 STFIVIFFAAVRA
-435 SRLNIVSAIRD
+435 SRLNIVAAIRD
-446 LPEPVAL
+446 LPEPIVT

-462 YARAALNAAVAG
+462 YARAVLNAAVAG

-485 RLPDLP
+485 RLPNDFV
-491 IPLMVLLVA
+491 PLFVV

-506 VGPWIYVLR
+506 VGPYVRVLR
-515 GGSFGAPAG
+515 RHNFGAPRH
-524 ERIGWPE
+524 ERIEGGGIPLWPF
-531 PPVWPVFLVPLSPFY
+531 WLVPLIPFY
-546 IVAVSI
+546 LVALLIVRI
-552 VGVMRDR
+552 MRDR
-559 DPQPPLWLIILGI
+559 NPRVSLGLIVLGI

-578 LLLVAAQDRDRPIA
+578 LLLVASQDRDRPIA

-602 ALAALFMEWAFSSE
+602 ALAALFMEWAFSSD
-616 SYFFFAGGVSLV
+616 SYFFFAGGVSLA
-628 FAWAVF
+628 FGWAAF

-639 HVRERA
+639 QAQERI
-645 SFTIVAI
+645 SFTILAG
-652 LLLAFWYISPT
+652 LLLAFWYVAPAGT
-663 GALDFIIGDLEGG
+663 LDFIIGDLEGG

-683 GLVMVACGT
+683 GIVMVACGT
-692 FLIVYNADILLPPIA
+692 FLIVYNADILLPPVA
-707 TLGARFGRIVPAV
+707 TVGARLGRIVPAV

-728 MARMR
+728 TARMR

-749 MFSTVNDNFEN
+749 MFSTVNDNFTN
-760 IFLADD
+760 IFLSDD

-772 TIVFVNSNNRTD
+772 TIVLVNSNNRTD
-784 DLLVALQE
+784 DLVAVLE
-792 RGVDTSPIVAV
+792 ESGVDTAPIVAV

-809 SAGETEIFVDAPDPT
+809 FAGETEIFVDAP
-824 DPSAPG
+824 SGPG
-830 RVGTY
+830 VAGTFT
-835 SVMGVDA
+835 VIGADA
-842 AFFGANEFE
+842 AFFATNEFE

-858 YGSDEEVWSAV
+858 YASDEEVWAAV
-869 ATDPTLAVIPGNL
+869 AGDPTLAVIPGEL
-882 TSEGGEFSEFDLL
+882 TDAAGAEFSEFALL
-895 KLDAALVEE
+895 TLDPALVGE
-904 GFEPFTLRL
+904 GFEPFTLHL
-913 HAPGTDLYTNVTV
+913 HAPGTDLNTSVTV
-926 IGQMDDPGDIFW
+926 IGQVDDPGDIFW
-938 LGIIVQRDTVVAAF
+938 NGIIVQRDTVVAAF
-952 PDSDSQRFVIKTT
+952 PDSDSQRFVIKTR
-965 DGIDQ
+965 DGTDQ

-977 ESGLPQASAES
+977 ESGLAQASAES

-1014 LIVGI
+1014 LIIGI

-1055 FESGFVALSGIVM
+1055 FESSFVALSGIVL
-1068 GALMGVSLSW
+1068 GAVLGVSLSW
-1078 VLFTSGGIGDAS
+1078 VLFTSGGIGEAS
-1090 QGGDFIVPWLQLIV
+1090 EGGSFIVPWLQLIV

-1122 SASRVAIAEALRYE
+1122 SASRVAVAEALRYE

>member
-13 AFWVVLVTVVIFL
+13 AAVVVVITVGIL
-26 LLGWVAFR
+26 LLLAWVAFR

-76 VSSTVTDDIYQLTGE
+76 VSSTVTDDIYELTGE

-99 EEAYPRPED
+99 EEGSPRPED
-108 ERVIPLEDVAAWQEQ
+108 ERVIPLEEVAAWEER
-123 FAGDPDID
+123 FANDPDID

-145 VATNLNE
+145 TATGLNE
-152 SAATVVAYDTSAAA
+152 AGATIVAYDTEAAA

-177 VVTVS
+177 AVTLS
-182 GNEIVINED
+182 GNQVVLNED
-191 LAGEIDAEVGHTL
+191 LAGEVDAEVGHTL
-204 VLLFEGYPLEVVV
+204 VLLYQGYPLEVEVV
-217 KAIAPNSFLSGTFN
+217 AIAPNSFLSGTFN
-231 VGASEYPGG
+231 VGASEFPGG
-240 TVSFEFLAEV
+240 AVSFDFLAEV
-250 LGRSDI
+250 IDRDDI

-272 ERSDVVEAKLNEA
+272 ERSDVVEEKLNEVID
-285 LKGTPYRVDPLKK
+285 GTPYEVQPLKK

-303 AKIVGSIFTTIF
+303 AKLVGSVFTTVF

-377 LVAGIFVTFGM
+377 LVAGVFVTFGM
-388 VELINSV
+388 VGLINAF
-395 AEEGFGLELRTALTP
+395 AETGLGLELRTNLTP
-410 RSLIVAFCLGVI
+410 RSLVVAFCLGVI
-422 STFAVIFFAAVRA
+422 STFIVIFFAAVRA
-435 SRLNIVSAIRD
+435 SRLNIVAAIRD
-446 LPEPVAL
+446 LPEPIVT

-462 YARAALNAAVAG
+462 YARAVLNAAVVG

-485 RLPDLP
+485 RLPDFA
-491 IPLMVLLVA
+491 PLFTI

-506 VGPWIYVLR
+506 VGPYVHMLR
-515 GGSFGAPAG
+515 RQNFGAPRH
-524 ERIGWPE
+524 ERIAGQRIPLWP
-531 PPVWPVFLVPLSPFY
+531 FLLVPLIPFY
-546 IVAVSI
+546 GVALLIVR
-552 VGVMRDR
+552 VMRDR
-559 DPQPPLWLIILGI
+559 NPQVSFWLIVLGI

-578 LLLVAAQDRDRPIA
+578 LVLIASQDRDRPIA

-602 ALAALFMEWAFSSE
+602 ALAALFMEWAFSSD
-616 SYFFFAGGVSLV
+616 SYFFFAAGMSLA
-628 FAWAVF
+628 FGWAAF

-639 HVRERA
+639 RLHERI
-645 SFTIVAI
+645 SFTILAC
-652 LLLAFWYISPT
+652 LLLAFWYVSPA

-683 GLVMVACGT
+683 GIVMVACGT
-692 FLIVYNADILLPPIA
+692 FLVVYNADILLPPIA
-707 TLGARFGRIVPAV
+707 TLGARLGRIVPAV

-728 MARMR
+728 TARMR

-749 MFSTVNDNFEN
+749 MFSTVNDNFDN
-760 IFLADD
+760 IFLSDD

-772 TIVFVNSNNRTD
+772 TIVFVNSNNRAD
-784 DLLVALQE
+784 DLVAALE
-792 RGVDTSPIVAV
+792 RNGVDTAPIVAV

-809 SAGETEIFVDAPDPT
+809 SAGETEIFVDAPSGT
-824 DPSAPG
+824 GVA
-830 RVGTY
+830 GTY
-835 SVMGVDA
+835 TVIGADY
-842 AFFGANEFE
+842 AFFATNEFE

-858 YGSDEEVWSAV
+858 YASDEEVWAAV
-869 ATDPTLAVIPGNL
+869 ASDPTLAVIPGNL
-882 TSEGGEFSEFDLL
+882 TSEGGDFSEFDLL
-895 KLDAALVEE
+895 KLDPTLVGE
-904 GFEPFTLRL
+904 GFEPFILHL
-913 HAPGTDLYTNVTV
+913 HAPGTDLNTSVTV
-926 IGQMDDPGDIFW
+926 IGQMDDPADIFW
-938 LGIIVQRDTVVAAF
+938 AAIIVQRDTVVAAF
-952 PDSDSQRFVIKTT
+952 PDSDSQRFVIKTR
-965 DGIDQ
+965 DGTDQ

-1014 LIVGI
+1014 LIIGI

-1041 AIGYQRSMVALSFI
+1041 AIGYQRSMVALSFV
-1055 FESGFVALSGIVM
+1055 FESGFVALSGIIL
-1068 GALMGVSLSW
+1068 GAVLGVSLSW
-1078 VLFTSGGIGDAS
+1078 VLFTSGGIGEAS
-1090 QGGDFIVPWLQLIV
+1090 EGADFIVPWLQLIV

-1122 SASRVAIAEALRYE
+1122 SASRVAVAEALRYE

>member
-13 AFWVVLVTVVIFL
+13 AFWVVLVTVLIFL

-76 VSSTVTDDIYQLTGE
+76 VSSTVTDDIYELTGE

-152 SAATVVAYDTSAAA
+152 SAATVVAYDTGAAA

-231 VGASEYPGG
+231 VGASEFPGG

-256 AYAVVVTN
+256 AYAVIVTN
-264 AGGVRGGL
+264 AGGVRDGL
-272 ERSDVVEAKLNEA
+272 ERSDVVEAKLSKA
-285 LKGTPYRVDPLKK
+285 LEGTPYRVDPLKK

-395 AEEGFGLELRTALTP
+395 AEEGFGLELRTTLTL

-422 STFAVIFFAAVRA
+422 STFLVIFLAAIRA

-446 LPEPVAL
+446 LPEPIVT

-462 YARAALNAAVAG
+462 YARAVLNAAVAG
-474 GAIAVSVFALY
+474 GAVAASVFALY
-485 RLPDLP
+485 RLPDFAGLFT
-491 IPLMVLLVA
+491 I

-506 VGPWIYVLR
+506 VGPFLYVLR
-515 GGSFGAPAG
+515 RHNFGAPRH
-524 ERIGWPE
+524 ERIAGQGVLLWPF
-531 PPVWPVFLVPLSPFY
+531 VLFPLIPFY
-546 IVAVSI
+546 LVAMLV
-552 VGVMRDR
+552 VRVMRDR
-559 DPQPPLWLIILGI
+559 EPRPGLWLIIVGI
-572 LLPPIG
+572 LLPPVG
-578 LLLVAAQDRDRPIA
+578 LLLVASQDRDRPIA

-602 ALAALFMEWAFSSE
+602 ALAALFMEWAFSSN

-652 LLLAFWYISPT
+652 LLLAFWYVSPT

-683 GLVMVACGT
+683 GIVMVACGT

-707 TLGARFGRIVPAV
+707 TAGARLGRIVPAV

-749 MFSTVNDNFEN
+749 MFSTVNDNFDN
-760 IFLADD
+760 IFLSDD

-784 DLLVALQE
+784 DFVGVLEE

-809 SAGETEIFVDAPDPT
+809 WAGETEIFVDAANPD
-824 DPSAPG
+824 DPSGAG
-830 RVGTY
+830 IAGTY
-835 SVMGVDA
+835 SVMGPDA
-842 AFFGANEFE
+842 AFFANNEIE
-851 LKRRAAG
+851 LKRRAAS
-858 YGSDEEVWSAV
+858 YGSDEDVWSAV
-869 ATDPTLAVIPGNL
+869 AGDATLAVIPGNI
-882 TSEGGEFSEFDLL
+882 TSEGGGFSEFDLL

-913 HAPGTDLYTNVTV
+913 HAPGTELNTVVTV

-938 LGIIVQRDTVVAAF
+938 NGIIVQRDTVVAAF
-952 PDSDSQRFVIKTT
+952 PDSDSQRFVIKTR

-1014 LIVGI
+1014 LIIGI

-1041 AIGYQRSMVALSFI
+1041 AIGYQRSMVALSFV

-1068 GALMGVSLSW
+1068 GAVMGVSLSW

-1090 QGGDFIVPWLQLIV
+1090 QGGSFIVPWLQLIV

>member
-13 AFWVVLVTVVIFL
+13 AAVVVVITVSIL
-26 LLGWVAFR
+26 LLLAWVAFR

-76 VSSTVTDDIYQLTGE
+76 VSSTVTDDIYELTGE

-99 EEAYPRPED
+99 EEGSPRPED
-108 ERVIPLEDVAAWQEQ
+108 ERVIPLEEVAAWEER
-123 FAGDPDID
+123 FANDPDID

-145 VATNLNE
+145 TATGLNE
-152 SAATVVAYDTSAAA
+152 AGATIVAYDTEAAA

-177 VVTVS
+177 AVTLTGNQVVL
-182 GNEIVINED
+182 NED

-204 VLLFEGYPLEVVV
+204 VLLYQGFPLEVEVV
-217 KAIAPNSFLSGTFN
+217 AIAPNSFLSGTFN
-231 VGASEYPGG
+231 VGASEFPGG
-240 TVSFEFLAEV
+240 AVSFDFLAEV
-250 LGRSDI
+250 IGRDDI

-272 ERSDVVEAKLNEA
+272 ERSDVVEEKLNEVID
-285 LKGTPYRVDPLKK
+285 GTPYEVQPLKK

-303 AKIVGSIFTTIF
+303 AKLVGSVFTTVF

-377 LVAGIFVTFGM
+377 LVAGVFVTFGM
-388 VELINSV
+388 VGLINAF
-395 AEEGFGLELRTALTP
+395 AETGLGLELRTNLTP
-410 RSLIVAFCLGVI
+410 RSLVVAFCLGVI
-422 STFAVIFFAAVRA
+422 STFIVIFFAAVRA
-435 SRLNIVSAIRD
+435 SRLNIVAAIRD
-446 LPEPVAL
+446 LPEPIVT

-462 YARAALNAAVAG
+462 YARAVLNAAVVG

-485 RLPDLP
+485 RLPDFA
-491 IPLMVLLVA
+491 PLFTI

-506 VGPWIYVLR
+506 VGPYVHMLR
-515 GGSFGAPAG
+515 RQNFGAPRH
-524 ERIGWPE
+524 ERIAGQRIPLWP
-531 PPVWPVFLVPLSPFY
+531 FLLVPLIPFY
-546 IVAVSI
+546 VIALLIVR
-552 VGVMRDR
+552 VMRDR
-559 DPQPPLWLIILGI
+559 NPQVSFWLIVLGI
-572 LLPPIG
+572 LLPPVG
-578 LLLVAAQDRDRPIA
+578 LVLIASQDRDRPIA

-602 ALAALFMEWAFSSE
+602 ALAALFMEWAFSSD
-616 SYFFFAGGVSLV
+616 SYFFFAAGMSLA
-628 FAWAVF
+628 FGWAAF

-639 HVRERA
+639 RLHERI
-645 SFTIVAI
+645 SFTILAC
-652 LLLAFWYISPT
+652 LLLAFWYVSPA

-683 GLVMVACGT
+683 GIVMVACGT
-692 FLIVYNADILLPPIA
+692 FLVVYNADILLPPIA
-707 TLGARFGRIVPAV
+707 TLGARLGRIVPAV

-728 MARMR
+728 TARMR

-749 MFSTVNDNFEN
+749 MFSTVNDNFDN
-760 IFLADD
+760 IFLSDD

-772 TIVFVNSNNRTD
+772 TIVFVNSNNRAD
-784 DLLVALQE
+784 DLVAALEQN
-792 RGVDTSPIVAV
+792 GVDTAPIVAV

-809 SAGETEIFVDAPDPT
+809 SAGETEIFVDAP
-824 DPSAPG
+824 SGPG
-830 RVGTY
+830 VAGTY
-835 SVMGVDA
+835 TVIGADT
-842 AFFGANEFE
+842 AFFATNEFE

-858 YGSDEEVWSAV
+858 YASDEEVWAAV
-869 ATDPTLAVIPGNL
+869 ASDPTLAVIPGNL
-882 TSEGGEFSEFDLL
+882 TSEGGDFSEFDLL
-895 KLDAALVEE
+895 KLDPTLVGE
-904 GFEPFTLRL
+904 GFEPFTLHL
-913 HAPGTDLYTNVTV
+913 HAPGTDLNTSVTV
-926 IGQMDDPGDIFW
+926 IGQMDDPADIFW
-938 LGIIVQRDTVVAAF
+938 AAIIVQRDTVVAAF
-952 PDSDSQRFVIKTT
+952 PDSDSQRFVIKTR
-965 DGIDQ
+965 DGTDQ

-1014 LIVGI
+1014 LIIGI

-1041 AIGYQRSMVALSFI
+1041 AIGYQRSMVALSFV
-1055 FESGFVALSGIVM
+1055 FESGFVALSGIIL
-1068 GALMGVSLSW
+1068 GAVLGVSLSW
-1078 VLFTSGGIGDAS
+1078 VLFSSGGIGEAS
-1090 QGGDFIVPWLQLIV
+1090 EGADFIVPWLQLIV

-1122 SASRVAIAEALRYE
+1122 SASRVAVAEALRYE